1 MKSAGYILPLVCAAL
16 FLTAYRSTVQP
27 SLYANPFME
36 QIEHYPQEKLHVSTD
51 KDSYIA
57 GDTIWLRAHCADAA
71 THRPV
76 AASRYVYV
84 ELRDDRGS
92 LVRRI
97 KLLSRDSV
105 YSGYLPTQSLERF
118 GDYSLTAYTLY
129 MRNQGPDY
137 FFKKPLTIWP
147 YQESRRTQRN
157 TSVRKVSDFD
167 VSFFPEG
174 GYLIDGY
181 DCCVAFKALG
191 DDGGSVEITGV
202 VKNDRDE
209 TVDTLRTLHGGM
221 GCLRFTAHTGERYYA
236 ECTMA
241 GGKTERFELPASNNL
256 ACVLRVLQTERDFTV
271 MVQSGRPLPKGLRLL
286 VHCRGN
292 LCYFREWND
301 DLPSLIFERD
311 KLPGGVLQILL
322 LDKAG
327 NALSERLVFNRGE
340 ELATTDMQVRGS
352 LKQRTKV
359 TLAVTATDPDGGPAA
374 GDFSIAVTDRAAVP
388 AATSG
393 SIYSTLLLTSELR
406 GTIETPDWYFEGRDA
421 ARVAALDA
429 LLLTQGWRRYDVP
442 AAVRGEYATPAYPLE
457 VGQEIAGRINK
468 GGLWNRK
475 KKLDRYEMRMIV
487 PRWHYSLQAPID
499 KEGRFALNGFD
510 FPDSTTFV
518 LRPTVRGRTITDAR
532 ILITPDSFPEY
543 RTLPRLRQPDPTYV
557 AQARRYIEQ
566 RGTADMRNIVID
578 TVVVT
583 AKPWD
588 DDIDE
593 NAPEH
598 RLAAR
603 SWNAEQIK
611 EVSAGT
617 ILDFIEKMPG
627 MQVMGRRVLY
637 RGHKPAFM
645 VDGRLEE
652 TVGMLSEKQDGREVN
667 SLDYD
672 SGKAISAGALRALVA
687 IGNIARN
694 GGSASDLRQAAA
706 DYREKVQ
713 NDEWKRGMQYF
724 DDFDNVPDCLYYPI
738 EQVARIDLID
748 RNQTTY
754 WGTNLKGGII
764 AITMKKGKAL
774 AEAYAAAPSPD
785 VSVVTPLGYQTPAE
799 FYSPTYDTEEKRR
812 TNTPDYRTTLYWNP
826 VVKLDDLGQATVE
839 FYTTDAPADYDISI
853 EGVSRSGKIIRKQQ
867 RFPPAP

>member
-16 FLTAYRSTVQP
+16 FLTAYRSTAQP
-27 SLYANPFME
+27 SLYANPFIE

-129 MRNQGPDY
+129 MRNPGPEY

-191 DDGGSVEITGV
+191 DDGGSVEVAGV
-202 VKNDRDE
+202 LKNDRE
-209 TVDTLRTLHGGM
+209 EVVDTLRTLHGGM
-221 GCLRFTAHTGERYYA
+221 GSLRFTAHTGERYYA

-241 GGKTERFELPASNNL
+241 GGKTERFDLPASNNL

-340 ELATTDMQVRGS
+340 ELATTDMQVQGS

-359 TLAVTATDPDGGPAA
+359 TLSVTATDPDGRPAA
-374 GDFSIAVTDRAAVP
+374 GDFSVAVTDRAAVP
-388 AATSG
+388 SATSG

-406 GTIETPDWYFEGRDA
+406 GTIETPDWYFEGQDA

-442 AAVRGEYATPAYPLE
+442 ELMKKEYVEPQYPLE
-457 VGQEIAGRINK
+457 VGQEITGRISK
-468 GGLWNRK
+468 SGLWNRR
-475 KKLDRYEMRMIV
+475 KKLSRYEMRMIV
-487 PRWHYSLQAPID
+487 PSLHYVTKCAVD
-499 KEGRFALNGFD
+499 DTGAFALNGFD
-510 FPDSTTFV
+510 FPDSTLYV
-518 LRPTVRGRTITDAR
+518 LRPAAAKGLLPEATVKVAR
-532 ILITPDSFPEY
+532 DSFPEVG
-543 RTLPRLRQPDPTYV
+543 TLPRVPAQEQKKPYI
-557 AQARRYIEQ
+557 AQARYYIEQ
-566 RGTADMRNIVID
+566 RGQTDMRNILID
-578 TVVVT
+578 TVYVT
-583 AKPWD
+583 HHKRL
-588 DDIDE
+588 E
-593 NAPEH
+593 STRPEH

-603 SWNAEQIK
+603 TWTAEQIK
-611 EVSAGT
+611 ESGAGT
-617 ILDFIEKMPG
+617 ILDFIARMPG
-627 MQVMGRRVLY
+627 MSVVGRQVSY
-637 RGHKPAFM
+637 RGYRPGFM

-652 TVGMLSEKQDGREVN
+652 TVGEMNPMRAFRSTGMGRNHKTQTRLPPIPDPGGWIDFTGMNYSNTN
-667 SLDYD
+667 SAQQ
-672 SGKAISAGALRALVA
+672 STG
-687 IGNIARN
+687 GNK
-694 GGSASDLRQAAA
+694 RQI
-706 DYREKVQ
+706 
-713 NDEWKRGMQYF
+713 QYI
-724 DDFDNVPDCLYYPI
+724 DDFDNVPDILYYPLEI
-738 EQVARIDLID
+738 VSRIDLIEGG
-748 RNQTTY
+748 NMVL
-754 WGTNLKGGII
+754 WGVSHWKQAGII
-764 AITMKKGKAL
+764 SITTKKGKELDDATRTL
-774 AEAYAAAPSPD
+774 PARD
-785 VSVVTPLGYQTPAE
+785 VEFASPLGYQTPAE
-799 FYSPTYDTEEKRR
+799 FYAPAYATEKARR
-812 TNTPDYRTTLYWNP
+812 SMVPDYRTTLYWNP
-826 VVKLDDLGQATVE
+826 TVKLDDTGQAIVE
-839 FYTTDAPADYDISI
+839 FYTSDAPADYDITI
-853 EGVSRSGKIIRKQQ
+853 EGITQTGKIVRTVKIITE
-867 RFPPAP
+867 

>member
-1 MKSAGYILPLVCAAL
+1 MRSETPELPPPYKDFNGFSA
-16 FLTAYRSTVQP
+16 
-27 SLYANPFME
+27 

-71 THRPV
+71 THRPVAASRYVYV

-129 MRNQGPDY
+129 MRNPGPEY

-181 DCCVAFKALG
+181 ACCVAFKALG

-393 SIYSTLLLTSELR
+393 SIYSTLLLSSELR

-510 FPDSTTFV
+510 FPDSTLFV
-518 LRPTVRGRTITDAR
+518 LRPAAAKGLLPEAYVKVAR
-532 ILITPDSFPEY
+532 DSFPEVG
-543 RTLPRLRQPDPTYV
+543 TLPRVPETDAASPYL
-557 AQARRYIEQ
+557 AQARHYIEQ
-566 RGTADMRNIVID
+566 RGQTDMRNILID
-578 TVVVT
+578 TVYVT
-583 AKPWD
+583 HHKRL
-588 DDIDE
+588 E
-593 NAPEH
+593 STRPEH
-598 RLAAR
+598 RLA
-603 SWNAEQIK
+603 SHTWTAEQIK
-611 EVSAGT
+611 EAGGAT
-617 ILDFIEKMPG
+617 LLDFLAMIPG
-627 MQVMGRRVLY
+627 VNVFDRAVTYKGSIP
-637 RGHKPAFM
+637 KFM
-645 VDGRLEE
+645 VEG
-652 TVGMLSEKQDGREVN
+652 
-667 SLDYD
+667 SLDEPEV
-672 SGKAISAGALRALVA
+672 GVGIGVPVLVRRSQA
-687 IGNIARN
+687 ELLGIQDPNAVFKYTDTYRN
-694 GGSASDLRQAAA
+694 PPIC
-706 DYREKVQ
+706 
-713 NDEWKRGMQYF
+713 F
-724 DDFDNVPDCLYYPI
+724 TYPLDWI
-738 EQVARIDLID
+738 KRIDLIEGPEAAFLGHKD
-748 RNQTTY
+748 CSAIFSLT
-754 WGTNLKGGII
+754 LKSG
-764 AITMKKGKAL
+764 
-774 AEAYAAAPSPD
+774 AELENSVSSAPSIYVAVASPI
-785 VSVVTPLGYQTPAE
+785 GYQTPAE
-799 FYSPTYDTEEKRR
+799 FYAPAYATEKARR
-812 TNTPDYRTTLYWNP
+812 SMAPDYRTTLYWNP
-826 VVKLDDLGQATVE
+826 TVKLDDTGQAIVE
-839 FYTTDAPADYDISI
+839 FYTSDAPADYDISI
-853 EGVSRSGKIIRKQQ
+853 EGVTQTGKIVQ
-867 RFPPAP
+867 RRQRLLPE

>member
-1 MKSAGYILPLVCAAL
+1 MRSETPELPPPCKDFNGFSA
-16 FLTAYRSTVQP
+16 
-27 SLYANPFME
+27 
-36 QIEHYPQEKLHVSTD
+36 QIERYPQEKLHLHTD

-129 MRNQGPDY
+129 MRNPGPEY

-147 YQESRRTQRN
+147 YRESRRTQRN

-191 DDGGSVEITGV
+191 DDGGSVEVTGV
-202 VKNDRDE
+202 LKNDRE
-209 TVDTLRTLHGGM
+209 EVVDTLRTLHGGM

-241 GGKTERFELPASNNL
+241 GGKTERFDLPASNNL
-256 ACVLRVLQTERDFTV
+256 ACVLRVLHTERDFTV

-301 DLPSLIFERD
+301 DLPSLIFKRD

-359 TLAVTATDPDGGPAA
+359 TLAVSATDPDGGPAA

-388 AATSG
+388 SAMSG

-442 AAVRGEYATPAYPLE
+442 ELMKKEYVEPQYPLE

-468 GGLWNRK
+468 GGLWNRR

-487 PRWHYSLQAPID
+487 PRWHYSSQAPID

-510 FPDSTTFV
+510 FPDSTLFV
-518 LRPTVRGRTITDAR
+518 LRPAAAKGLLPEAYVKVAR
-532 ILITPDSFPEY
+532 DSFPEVG
-543 RTLPRLRQPDPTYV
+543 TLPRVPEADAANPYL
-557 AQARRYIEQ
+557 AQARHYIEQ
-566 RGTADMRNIVID
+566 RGQTDMRNILID

-583 AKPWD
+583 HRIRQEMKS
-588 DDIDE
+588 
-593 NAPEH
+593 PEQ
-598 RLAAR
+598 RLAAHT
-603 SWNAEQIK
+603 WDMQQIK
-611 EVSAGT
+611 EMGAYSIMEFVQR
-617 ILDFIEKMPG
+617 MPG
-627 MQVMGRRVLY
+627 MNFIG
-637 RGHKPAFM
+637 
-645 VDGRLEE
+645 GRLSYHGAN
-652 TVGMLSEKQDGREVN
+652 VSFMIDGV
-667 SLDYD
+667 LDNTTTPH
-672 SGKAISAGALRALVA
+672 SADADFQAGSTIGQLIVTGTKKKSMTEIALER
-687 IGNIARN
+687 
-694 GGSASDLRQAAA
+694 GGLEPDKNLTMPICTTWPM
-706 DYREKVQ
+706 
-713 NDEWKRGMQYF
+713 EW
-724 DDFDNVPDCLYYPI
+724 VS
-738 EQVARIDLID
+738 RIDLIAGGNMFLWGVFD
-748 RNQTTY
+748 GAIVSITTKT
-754 WGTNLKGGII
+754 GDELDQ
-764 AITMKKGKAL
+764 AL
-774 AEAYAAAPSPD
+774 AVAPAID
-785 VSVVTPLGYQTPAE
+785 VSIASPLGYQTPAE
-799 FYSPTYDTEEKRR
+799 FYAPAYATEKARR
-812 TNTPDYRTTLYWNP
+812 SMVPDYRTTLYWNP
-826 VVKLDDLGQATVE
+826 SVEFDETGRATVE
-839 FYTTDAPADYDISI
+839 FYTSDAPADYDISI
-853 EGVSRSGKIIRKQQ
+853 EGVTQNGKIIQLKKFGLTADSR
-867 RFPPAP
+867 

>member
-27 SLYANPFME
+27 SLYANPVME

-71 THRPV
+71 THRPVAASRYVYV

-181 DCCVAFKALG
+181 ACCVAFKALG

-510 FPDSTTFV
+510 FPDSTLFV
-518 LRPTVRGRTITDAR
+518 LRPAAAKGLLPEAYVKVAR
-532 ILITPDSFPEY
+532 DSFPEVG
-543 RTLPRLRQPDPTYV
+543 TLPRVPETDAASPYL
-557 AQARRYIEQ
+557 AQARHYIEQ
-566 RGTADMRNIVID
+566 RGQTDMRNILID
-578 TVVVT
+578 TVYVT
-583 AKPWD
+583 HHKRL
-588 DDIDE
+588 E
-593 NAPEH
+593 STRPEH
-598 RLAAR
+598 RLA
-603 SWNAEQIK
+603 SHTWTAEQIK
-611 EVSAGT
+611 EAGGAT
-617 ILDFIEKMPG
+617 LLDFLAMIPG
-627 MQVMGRRVLY
+627 VNVFDRAVTYKGSIP
-637 RGHKPAFM
+637 KFM
-645 VDGRLEE
+645 VEG
-652 TVGMLSEKQDGREVN
+652 
-667 SLDYD
+667 SLDEPEV
-672 SGKAISAGALRALVA
+672 GVGIGVPVLVRRSQA
-687 IGNIARN
+687 ELLGIQDPNAVFKYTDTYRN
-694 GGSASDLRQAAA
+694 PPIC
-706 DYREKVQ
+706 
-713 NDEWKRGMQYF
+713 F
-724 DDFDNVPDCLYYPI
+724 TYPLDWI
-738 EQVARIDLID
+738 KRIDLIEGPEAAFLGHKD
-748 RNQTTY
+748 CSAIFSLT
-754 WGTNLKGGII
+754 LKSG
-764 AITMKKGKAL
+764 
-774 AEAYAAAPSPD
+774 AELENSVSSAPSIYVAVASPI
-785 VSVVTPLGYQTPAE
+785 GYQTPAE
-799 FYSPTYDTEEKRR
+799 FYAPAYATEKARR
-812 TNTPDYRTTLYWNP
+812 SMAPDYRTTLYWNP
-826 VVKLDDLGQATVE
+826 TVKLDDTGQAIVE
-839 FYTTDAPADYDISI
+839 FYTSDAPADYDISI
-853 EGVSRSGKIIRKQQ
+853 EGVTQTGKIVQ
-867 RFPPAP
+867 RRQRLLPE

>member
-16 FLTAYRSTVQP
+16 FLTAYRSTAQP
-27 SLYANPFME
+27 SLYANPFIE

-147 YQESRRTQRN
+147 YQEDRKTKRN

-191 DDGGSVEITGV
+191 DDGGSVEVTGV
-202 VKNDRDE
+202 LKNDRE
-209 TVDTLRTLHGGM
+209 EVVDTLRTLHGGM

-241 GGKTERFELPASNNL
+241 GGKTERFDLPASRNT
-256 ACVLRVLQTERDFTV
+256 ACVLKILQTEENFTV
-271 MVQSGRPLPKGLRLL
+271 LPISGRPLPKGLKLL

-292 LCYFREWND
+292 ICYHKPWNYD
-301 DLPSLIFERD
+301 YASLIFRRSD
-311 KLPGGVLQILL
+311 LPGGILQILL

-442 AAVRGEYATPAYPLE
+442 ELMKKEYVEPQYPLE

-468 GGLWNRK
+468 GGLWNRR

-487 PRWHYSLQAPID
+487 PRWHYSSQAPID

-510 FPDSTTFV
+510 FPDSTLFV
-518 LRPTVRGRTITDAR
+518 LRPAAAKGLLPEAYVKVAR
-532 ILITPDSFPEY
+532 DSFPEVG
-543 RTLPRLRQPDPTYV
+543 TLPRVPEADAANPYL
-557 AQARRYIEQ
+557 AQARHYIEQ
-566 RGTADMRNIVID
+566 RGQTDMRNILID

-583 AKPWD
+583 HRIRQEMKS
-588 DDIDE
+588 
-593 NAPEH
+593 PEQ
-598 RLAAR
+598 RLAAHT
-603 SWNAEQIK
+603 WDMQQIK
-611 EVSAGT
+611 EMGAYSIMEFVQR
-617 ILDFIEKMPG
+617 MPG
-627 MQVMGRRVLY
+627 MNFIG
-637 RGHKPAFM
+637 
-645 VDGRLEE
+645 GRLSYHGAN
-652 TVGMLSEKQDGREVN
+652 VSFMIDGV
-667 SLDYD
+667 LDNTTTPH
-672 SGKAISAGALRALVA
+672 SADADFQAGSTIGQLIVTGTKKKSMTEIALER
-687 IGNIARN
+687 
-694 GGSASDLRQAAA
+694 GGLEPDKNLTMPICTTWPM
-706 DYREKVQ
+706 
-713 NDEWKRGMQYF
+713 EW
-724 DDFDNVPDCLYYPI
+724 VS
-738 EQVARIDLID
+738 RIDLIAGGNMFLWGVFD
-748 RNQTTY
+748 GAIVSITTKT
-754 WGTNLKGGII
+754 GDELDQ
-764 AITMKKGKAL
+764 AL
-774 AEAYAAAPSPD
+774 AVAPAID
-785 VSVVTPLGYQTPAE
+785 VSIASPLGYQTPAE
-799 FYSPTYDTEEKRR
+799 FYAPAYATEKARR
-812 TNTPDYRTTLYWNP
+812 SMVPDYRTTLYWNP
-826 VVKLDDLGQATVE
+826 SVEFDETGRATVE
-839 FYTTDAPADYDISI
+839 FYTSDAPADYDISI
-853 EGVSRSGKIIRKQQ
+853 EGVTQNGKIIQLKKFGLTADSR
-867 RFPPAP
+867 

>member
-16 FLTAYRSTVQP
+16 FLTAYRSTAQP
-27 SLYANPFME
+27 SLYANPFIE

-76 AASRYVYV
+76 AASHYVYV

-191 DDGGSVEITGV
+191 DDGGSVEVAGV
-202 VKNDRDE
+202 VKNDRE
-209 TVDTLRTLHGGM
+209 EVVDTLRTLHGGM

-241 GGKTERFELPASNNL
+241 GGKTERFDLPASNNL

-301 DLPSLIFERD
+301 DLPSLIFKRD

-340 ELATTDMQVRGS
+340 ELATTDVQIGGT
-352 LKQRTKV
+352 LEQRTKV
-359 TLAVTATDPDGGPAA
+359 TLSVAATDPDGGPAA
-374 GDFSIAVTDRAAVP
+374 GDFSVAVTDRAAVP
-388 AATSG
+388 SATSG
-393 SIYSTLLLTSELR
+393 SIYSTLLLSSELR

-442 AAVRGEYATPAYPLE
+442 ELMKKEYVEPQYPLE
-457 VGQEIAGRINK
+457 VGQEITGRISK
-468 GGLWNRK
+468 SGLWNRK
-475 KKLDRYEMRMIV
+475 KKLSRYEMRMIV
-487 PRWHYSLQAPID
+487 PSLHYVTKCAVD
-499 KEGRFALNGFD
+499 DTGAFALNGFD
-510 FPDSTTFV
+510 FPDSTLYV
-518 LRPTVRGRTITDAR
+518 LRPAAVRGSMPEATVKVAR
-532 ILITPDSFPEY
+532 DSFPEVG
-543 RTLPRLRQPDPTYV
+543 TLPRVPAQEQKKPYI
-557 AQARRYIEQ
+557 AQARYYIEQ
-566 RGTADMRNIVID
+566 RGQTDMRNILID
-578 TVVVT
+578 TVYVT
-583 AKPWD
+583 HHKRL
-588 DDIDE
+588 E
-593 NAPEH
+593 STRPEH

-603 SWNAEQIK
+603 TWTAEQIK
-611 EVSAGT
+611 ESGAGT
-617 ILDFIEKMPG
+617 ILDFIARMPG
-627 MQVMGRRVLY
+627 MSVVGRQVSY
-637 RGHKPAFM
+637 RGYRPGFM

-652 TVGMLSEKQDGREVN
+652 TVGEMNPVRAFRSTGMGRNHKTQTRLPPIPDPGGWIDFTGMNYSNTN
-667 SLDYD
+667 SAQQ
-672 SGKAISAGALRALVA
+672 STG
-687 IGNIARN
+687 GNK
-694 GGSASDLRQAAA
+694 RQI
-706 DYREKVQ
+706 
-713 NDEWKRGMQYF
+713 QYI
-724 DDFDNVPDCLYYPI
+724 DDFDNVPDILYYPLEI
-738 EQVARIDLID
+738 VSRIDLIEGG
-748 RNQTTY
+748 NMVL
-754 WGTNLKGGII
+754 WGVSHWKQAGII
-764 AITMKKGKAL
+764 SITTKKGKELDDATRTL
-774 AEAYAAAPSPD
+774 PARD
-785 VSVVTPLGYQTPAE
+785 VEFVSPLGYQTPAE
-799 FYSPTYDTEEKRR
+799 FYAPAYATEKARR
-812 TNTPDYRTTLYWNP
+812 SMVPDYRTTLYWNP
-826 VVKLDDLGQATVE
+826 TVKLDDTGQATVE
-839 FYTTDAPADYDISI
+839 FYTSDAPADYDITI
-853 EGVSRSGKIIRKQQ
+853 EGITQTGKIVRTVKIITE
-867 RFPPAP
+867 

>member
-16 FLTAYRSTVQP
+16 FLTAYRSTAQP
-27 SLYANPFME
+27 SLYANPFIE

-71 THRPV
+71 THRPI

-129 MRNQGPDY
+129 MRNPGPEY
-137 FFKKPLTIWP
+137 FFKKPLTIRP
-147 YQESRRTQRN
+147 YRESRRTQRN

-191 DDGGSVEITGV
+191 DDGGSVEVAGV
-202 VKNDRDE
+202 VKNDRE
-209 TVDTLRTLHGGM
+209 EVLDTLRTLHGGM
-221 GCLRFTAHTGERYYA
+221 GCLRFTPHTGERYYA

-241 GGKTERFELPASNNL
+241 GGKTERFDLPASNNL

-301 DLPSLIFERD
+301 DLPSLIFRRSD
-311 KLPGGVLQILL
+311 LPGGILQILL

-340 ELATTDMQVRGS
+340 ELATTDVQIGGT
-352 LKQRTKV
+352 LEQRTKV

-388 AATSG
+388 SATSG

-442 AAVRGEYATPAYPLE
+442 ELMKKEYVEPQYPLE
-457 VGQEIAGRINK
+457 VGQEITGRISK
-468 GGLWNRK
+468 SGLWNRK
-475 KKLDRYEMRMIV
+475 KKLSRYEMRMIV
-487 PRWHYSLQAPID
+487 PSLHYVTKCAVD
-499 KEGRFALNGFD
+499 DTGAFALNGFD
-510 FPDSTTFV
+510 FPDSTLYV
-518 LRPTVRGRTITDAR
+518 LRPAAVRGSMPEATVKVAR
-532 ILITPDSFPEY
+532 DSFPEVG
-543 RTLPRLRQPDPTYV
+543 TLPRVPAQEQKKPYI
-557 AQARRYIEQ
+557 AQARYYIEQ
-566 RGTADMRNIVID
+566 RGQTDMRNILID
-578 TVVVT
+578 TVYVT
-583 AKPWD
+583 HHKRL
-588 DDIDE
+588 E
-593 NAPEH
+593 STRPEH

-603 SWNAEQIK
+603 TWTAEQIK
-611 EVSAGT
+611 ESGAGT
-617 ILDFIEKMPG
+617 ILDFIARMPG
-627 MQVMGRRVLY
+627 MSVVGRQVSY
-637 RGHKPAFM
+637 RGYRPGFM

-652 TVGMLSEKQDGREVN
+652 TVGEMNPVRAFRSTGMGRNHKTQTRLPPIPDPGGWIDFTGMNYSNTN
-667 SLDYD
+667 SAQQ
-672 SGKAISAGALRALVA
+672 STG
-687 IGNIARN
+687 GNK
-694 GGSASDLRQAAA
+694 RQI
-706 DYREKVQ
+706 
-713 NDEWKRGMQYF
+713 QYI
-724 DDFDNVPDCLYYPI
+724 DDFDNVPDILYYPLEI
-738 EQVARIDLID
+738 VSRIDLIEGG
-748 RNQTTY
+748 NMVL
-754 WGTNLKGGII
+754 WGVSHWKQAGII
-764 AITMKKGKAL
+764 SITTKKGKELDDATRTL
-774 AEAYAAAPSPD
+774 PARD
-785 VSVVTPLGYQTPAE
+785 VEFVSPLGYQTPAE
-799 FYSPTYDTEEKRR
+799 FYAPAYATEKARR
-812 TNTPDYRTTLYWNP
+812 SMVPDYRTTLYWNP
-826 VVKLDDLGQATVE
+826 TVKLDDTGQATVE
-839 FYTTDAPADYDISI
+839 FYTSDAPADYDITI
-853 EGVSRSGKIIRKQQ
+853 EGITQTGKIVRTVKIITE
-867 RFPPAP
+867 

>member
-1 MKSAGYILPLVCAAL
+1 MRSETPELPPPCKDFNGFSA
-16 FLTAYRSTVQP
+16 
-27 SLYANPFME
+27 
-36 QIEHYPQEKLHVSTD
+36 QIERYPQEKLHLHTD

-71 THRPV
+71 THRPI

-191 DDGGSVEITGV
+191 DDGGSVEVAGV
-202 VKNDRDE
+202 VKNGRDE

-221 GCLRFTAHTGERYYA
+221 GCLRFTPHTGERYYA

-241 GGKTERFELPASNNL
+241 GGKTERFDLPASRNT
-256 ACVLRVLQTERDFTV
+256 ACVLKILQTEENFTV
-271 MVQSGRPLPKGLRLL
+271 LPISGRPLPKGLKLL

-292 LCYFREWND
+292 ICYHKPWNYD
-301 DLPSLIFERD
+301 YASLIFRRSD
-311 KLPGGVLQILL
+311 LPGGILQILL

-340 ELATTDMQVRGS
+340 ELATTDVQIGGT
-352 LKQRTKV
+352 LEQRTKV

-388 AATSG
+388 SATSG

-442 AAVRGEYATPAYPLE
+442 ELMKKEYVEPQYPLE
-457 VGQEIAGRINK
+457 VGQEITGRISK
-468 GGLWNRK
+468 SGLWNRK
-475 KKLDRYEMRMIV
+475 KKLSRYEMRMIV
-487 PRWHYSLQAPID
+487 PSLHYVTKCAVD
-499 KEGRFALNGFD
+499 DTGAFALNGFD
-510 FPDSTTFV
+510 FPDSTLYV
-518 LRPTVRGRTITDAR
+518 LRPAAVRGSMPEATVKVAR
-532 ILITPDSFPEY
+532 DSFPEVG
-543 RTLPRLRQPDPTYV
+543 TLPRVPAQEQKKPYI
-557 AQARRYIEQ
+557 AQARYYIEQ
-566 RGTADMRNIVID
+566 RGQTDMRNILID
-578 TVVVT
+578 TVYVT
-583 AKPWD
+583 HHKRL
-588 DDIDE
+588 E
-593 NAPEH
+593 STRPEH

-603 SWNAEQIK
+603 TWTAEQIK
-611 EVSAGT
+611 ESGAGT
-617 ILDFIEKMPG
+617 ILDFIARMPG
-627 MQVMGRRVLY
+627 MSVVGRQVSY
-637 RGHKPAFM
+637 RGYRPGFM

-652 TVGMLSEKQDGREVN
+652 TVGEMNPVRAFRSTGMGRNHKTQTRLPPIPDPGGWIDFTGMNYSNTN
-667 SLDYD
+667 SAQQ
-672 SGKAISAGALRALVA
+672 STG
-687 IGNIARN
+687 GNK
-694 GGSASDLRQAAA
+694 RQI
-706 DYREKVQ
+706 
-713 NDEWKRGMQYF
+713 QYI
-724 DDFDNVPDCLYYPI
+724 DDFDNVPDILYYPLEI
-738 EQVARIDLID
+738 VSRIDLIEGG
-748 RNQTTY
+748 NMVL
-754 WGTNLKGGII
+754 WGVSHWKQAGII
-764 AITMKKGKAL
+764 SITTKKGKELDDATRTL
-774 AEAYAAAPSPD
+774 PARD
-785 VSVVTPLGYQTPAE
+785 VEFVSPLGYQTPAE
-799 FYSPTYDTEEKRR
+799 FYAPAYATEKARR
-812 TNTPDYRTTLYWNP
+812 SMVPDYRTTLYWNP
-826 VVKLDDLGQATVE
+826 TVKLDDTGQATVE
-839 FYTTDAPADYDISI
+839 FYTSDAPADYDITI
-853 EGVSRSGKIIRKQQ
+853 EGITQTGKIVRTVKIITE
-867 RFPPAP
+867 

>member
-1 MKSAGYILPLVCAAL
+1 MRSETPELPPPCKDFNGFSA
-16 FLTAYRSTVQP
+16 
-27 SLYANPFME
+27 
-36 QIEHYPQEKLHVSTD
+36 QIERYPQEKLHLHTD

-147 YQESRRTQRN
+147 YQEDRKTKRN

-191 DDGGSVEITGV
+191 DDGGSVEVTGV

-221 GCLRFTAHTGERYYA
+221 GCLRFTPHTGERYYA

-241 GGKTERFELPASNNL
+241 GGKTERFELPASRNT
-256 ACVLRVLQTERDFTV
+256 ACVLKILQTEENFTV
-271 MVQSGRPLPKGLRLL
+271 LPISGRPLPKGLKLL

-292 LCYFREWND
+292 ICYHKPWNYD
-301 DLPSLIFERD
+301 YASLIFRRSD
-311 KLPGGVLQILL
+311 LPGGILQILL

-340 ELATTDMQVRGS
+340 ELATTDVQVRGS

-442 AAVRGEYATPAYPLE
+442 ELMKKEYVEPQYPLE
-457 VGQEIAGRINK
+457 VGQEITGRISK
-468 GGLWNRK
+468 SGLWNRK
-475 KKLDRYEMRMIV
+475 KKLSRYEMRMIV
-487 PRWHYSLQAPID
+487 PSLHYVTKCAVD
-499 KEGRFALNGFD
+499 DTGAFALNGFD
-510 FPDSTTFV
+510 FPDSTLFV
-518 LRPTVRGRTITDAR
+518 LRPAAAKGLLPEATVKVAR
-532 ILITPDSFPEY
+532 DSFPEVG
-543 RTLPRLRQPDPTYV
+543 TLPRVPETDAANPYL
-557 AQARRYIEQ
+557 AQARHYIEQ
-566 RGTADMRNIVID
+566 RGQTDMRNILID
-578 TVVVT
+578 TVYVT
-583 AKPWD
+583 HHKRL
-588 DDIDE
+588 E
-593 NAPEH
+593 STRPEH
-598 RLAAR
+598 RLAAHT
-603 SWNAEQIK
+603 WDMQQIK
-611 EVSAGT
+611 EMGAYSIMEFVQR
-617 ILDFIEKMPG
+617 MPG
-627 MQVMGRRVLY
+627 MNFIG
-637 RGHKPAFM
+637 
-645 VDGRLEE
+645 GRLSYHGAN
-652 TVGMLSEKQDGREVN
+652 VSFMIDGV
-667 SLDYD
+667 LDNTTTPHSAD
-672 SGKAISAGALRALVA
+672 ADFQAGSTIGQLIVTGTKKKSMTEIALERGGLEPDKNLTMPICTTWPMEWIS
-687 IGNIARN
+687 
-694 GGSASDLRQAAA
+694 
-706 DYREKVQ
+706 
-713 NDEWKRGMQYF
+713 
-724 DDFDNVPDCLYYPI
+724 
-738 EQVARIDLID
+738 RIDLIAGGNMFLWGVFD
-748 RNQTTY
+748 GAIVSITTKT
-754 WGTNLKGGII
+754 GDELDQ
-764 AITMKKGKAL
+764 AL
-774 AEAYAAAPSPD
+774 AVAPAID
-785 VSVVTPLGYQTPAE
+785 VSIASPLGYQTPAE
-799 FYSPTYDTEEKRR
+799 FYAPAYATEKARR
-812 TNTPDYRTTLYWNP
+812 SMVPDYRTTLYWNP
-826 VVKLDDLGQATVE
+826 SVEFDETGRATVE
-839 FYTTDAPADYDISI
+839 FYTSDAPADYDITI
-853 EGVSRSGKIIRKQQ
+853 EGITQTGKIVCR
-867 RFPPAP
+867 RSTVTAD

>member
-1 MKSAGYILPLVCAAL
+1 MRSETPELPPPYKDFNGFSA
-16 FLTAYRSTVQP
+16 
-27 SLYANPFME
+27 

-202 VKNDRDE
+202 VKNDRE
-209 TVDTLRTLHGGM
+209 EVVDTLRTLHGGM

-393 SIYSTLLLTSELR
+393 SIYSTLLLSSELR

-510 FPDSTTFV
+510 FPDSTLYV
-518 LRPTVRGRTITDAR
+518 LRPAAAKGLLPEATVKVAR
-532 ILITPDSFPEY
+532 DSFPEVG
-543 RTLPRLRQPDPTYV
+543 TLPRVPETDAANPYL
-557 AQARRYIEQ
+557 AQARHYIEQ
-566 RGTADMRNIVID
+566 RGQTDMRNILID
-578 TVVVT
+578 TVYVT
-583 AKPWD
+583 HHKRL
-588 DDIDE
+588 E
-593 NAPEH
+593 STRPEH
-598 RLAAR
+598 RLA
-603 SWNAEQIK
+603 SHTWTAEQIK
-611 EVSAGT
+611 EAGGAT
-617 ILDFIEKMPG
+617 LLDFLAMIPG
-627 MQVMGRRVLY
+627 VNVFDRAVTYKGSIP
-637 RGHKPAFM
+637 KFM
-645 VDGRLEE
+645 VEG
-652 TVGMLSEKQDGREVN
+652 
-667 SLDYD
+667 SLDEPEV
-672 SGKAISAGALRALVA
+672 GVGIGVPVLVRRSQA
-687 IGNIARN
+687 ELLGIQDPNAVFKYTDTYRN
-694 GGSASDLRQAAA
+694 PPIC
-706 DYREKVQ
+706 
-713 NDEWKRGMQYF
+713 F
-724 DDFDNVPDCLYYPI
+724 TYPLDWI
-738 EQVARIDLID
+738 KRIDLIEGPEAAFLGHKD
-748 RNQTTY
+748 CSAIFSLT
-754 WGTNLKGGII
+754 LKSG
-764 AITMKKGKAL
+764 
-774 AEAYAAAPSPD
+774 AELENSVSSAPSIYVAVASPI
-785 VSVVTPLGYQTPAE
+785 GYQTPAE
-799 FYSPTYDTEEKRR
+799 FYAPAYATEKARR
-812 TNTPDYRTTLYWNP
+812 SMAPDYRTTLYWNP
-826 VVKLDDLGQATVE
+826 TVKLDDTGQATVE
-839 FYTTDAPADYDISI
+839 FYTSDAPADYDITI
-853 EGVSRSGKIIRKQQ
+853 EGITQTGKIVRTVKIITE
-867 RFPPAP
+867 

>member
-1 MKSAGYILPLVCAAL
+1 MCSVNSELPPPYTHSEN
-16 FLTAYRSTVQP
+16 FSHSS
-27 SLYANPFME
+27 SLYANPFIE

-71 THRPV
+71 THRPI

-129 MRNQGPDY
+129 MRNPGPEY
-137 FFKKPLTIWP
+137 FFKKPLTIRP
-147 YQESRRTQRN
+147 YRESRRTQRN

-209 TVDTLRTLHGGM
+209 VLDTLRTLHGGM

-241 GGKTERFELPASNNL
+241 GGKTERFDLPASNNL

-340 ELATTDMQVRGS
+340 ELATTDVQIGGT
-352 LKQRTKV
+352 LEQRTKV

-388 AATSG
+388 SATSG
-393 SIYSTLLLTSELR
+393 SIYSTLLLSSELR

-421 ARVAALDA
+421 ARVTALDA

-442 AAVRGEYATPAYPLE
+442 ELMKKEYVEPQYPLE
-457 VGQEIAGRINK
+457 VGQEITGRISK
-468 GGLWNRK
+468 SGLWNRK
-475 KKLDRYEMRMIV
+475 KKLSRYEMRMIV
-487 PRWHYSLQAPID
+487 PSLHYVTKCAVD
-499 KEGRFALNGFD
+499 DTGAFALNGFD
-510 FPDSTTFV
+510 FPDSTLYV
-518 LRPTVRGRTITDAR
+518 LRPAAVRG
-532 ILITPDSFPEY
+532 SM
-543 RTLPRLRQPDPTYV
+543 
-557 AQARRYIEQ
+557 
-566 RGTADMRNIVID
+566 TAM
-578 TVVVT
+578 
-583 AKPWD
+583 
-588 DDIDE
+588 
-593 NAPEH
+593 
-598 RLAAR
+598 
-603 SWNAEQIK
+603 
-611 EVSAGT
+611 
-617 ILDFIEKMPG
+617 
-627 MQVMGRRVLY
+627 
-637 RGHKPAFM
+637 
-645 VDGRLEE
+645 
-652 TVGMLSEKQDGREVN
+652 
-667 SLDYD
+667 
-672 SGKAISAGALRALVA
+672 
-687 IGNIARN
+687 
-694 GGSASDLRQAAA
+694 
-706 DYREKVQ
+706 
-713 NDEWKRGMQYF
+713 
-724 DDFDNVPDCLYYPI
+724 
-738 EQVARIDLID
+738 
-748 RNQTTY
+748 
-754 WGTNLKGGII
+754 
-764 AITMKKGKAL
+764 
-774 AEAYAAAPSPD
+774 
-785 VSVVTPLGYQTPAE
+785 
-799 FYSPTYDTEEKRR
+799 
-812 TNTPDYRTTLYWNP
+812 
-826 VVKLDDLGQATVE
+826 
-839 FYTTDAPADYDISI
+839 
-853 EGVSRSGKIIRKQQ
+853 
-867 RFPPAP
+867 

>member
-1 MKSAGYILPLVCAAL
+1 MRSETPELPPPCKDFNGFSA
-16 FLTAYRSTVQP
+16 
-27 SLYANPFME
+27 
-36 QIEHYPQEKLHVSTD
+36 QIERYPQEKLHLHTD

-191 DDGGSVEITGV
+191 DDGGSVEVTGV
-202 VKNDRDE
+202 VKNDRE
-209 TVDTLRTLHGGM
+209 EVVDTLRTLHGGM

-241 GGKTERFELPASNNL
+241 GGKTERFDLPASNNL

-359 TLAVTATDPDGGPAA
+359 TLSVAATDPDGRPAA

-487 PRWHYSLQAPID
+487 PRWHYSSQAPID

-510 FPDSTTFV
+510 FPDSTLYV
-518 LRPTVRGRTITDAR
+518 LRPAAAKGLLPEATVKVAR
-532 ILITPDSFPEY
+532 DSFPEVG
-543 RTLPRLRQPDPTYV
+543 TLPRVPETDAASPYL
-557 AQARRYIEQ
+557 AQARHYIEQ
-566 RGTADMRNIVID
+566 RGQTDMRNILID
-578 TVVVT
+578 TVYVT
-583 AKPWD
+583 HHKRL
-588 DDIDE
+588 E
-593 NAPEH
+593 STRPEH
-598 RLAAR
+598 RLA
-603 SWNAEQIK
+603 SHTWTAEQIK
-611 EVSAGT
+611 EAGGAT
-617 ILDFIEKMPG
+617 LLDFLAMIPG
-627 MQVMGRRVLY
+627 VNVFDRAVTYKGSIP
-637 RGHKPAFM
+637 KFM
-645 VDGRLEE
+645 VEG
-652 TVGMLSEKQDGREVN
+652 
-667 SLDYD
+667 SLDEPEV
-672 SGKAISAGALRALVA
+672 GVGIGVPVLVRRSQA
-687 IGNIARN
+687 ELLGIQDPNAVFKYTDTYRN
-694 GGSASDLRQAAA
+694 PPIC
-706 DYREKVQ
+706 
-713 NDEWKRGMQYF
+713 F
-724 DDFDNVPDCLYYPI
+724 TYPLDWI
-738 EQVARIDLID
+738 KRIDLIEGPEAAFLGHKD
-748 RNQTTY
+748 CSAIFSLT
-754 WGTNLKGGII
+754 LKSG
-764 AITMKKGKAL
+764 
-774 AEAYAAAPSPD
+774 AELENSVSSAPSIYVAVASPI
-785 VSVVTPLGYQTPAE
+785 GYQTPAE
-799 FYSPTYDTEEKRR
+799 FYAPAYATEKARR
-812 TNTPDYRTTLYWNP
+812 SMAPDYRTTLYWNP
-826 VVKLDDLGQATVE
+826 SVEFDETGRATVE
-839 FYTTDAPADYDISI
+839 FYTSDAPADYDITI
-853 EGVSRSGKIIRKQQ
+853 EGITQTGKIVCR
-867 RFPPAP
+867 RSTVTAD

>member
-1 MKSAGYILPLVCAAL
+1 MRSETPELPPPCKDFNGFSA
-16 FLTAYRSTVQP
+16 
-27 SLYANPFME
+27 
-36 QIEHYPQEKLHVSTD
+36 QIERYPQEKLHLHTD

-71 THRPV
+71 THRPI

-129 MRNQGPDY
+129 MRNPGPEY

-209 TVDTLRTLHGGM
+209 VVDTLRTLHGGM

-241 GGKTERFELPASNNL
+241 GGKTERFDLPASNNL

-340 ELATTDMQVRGS
+340 ELATTDVQIGGT
-352 LKQRTKV
+352 LEQRTKV

-388 AATSG
+388 SATSG

-442 AAVRGEYATPAYPLE
+442 ELMKKEYVEPQYPLE
-457 VGQEIAGRINK
+457 VGQEITGRISK
-468 GGLWNRK
+468 SGLWNRK
-475 KKLDRYEMRMIV
+475 KKLSRYEMRMIV
-487 PRWHYSLQAPID
+487 PSLHYVTKCAVD
-499 KEGRFALNGFD
+499 DTGAFALNGFD
-510 FPDSTTFV
+510 FPDSTLYV
-518 LRPTVRGRTITDAR
+518 LRPAAVRGSMPEATVKVAR
-532 ILITPDSFPEY
+532 DSFPEVG
-543 RTLPRLRQPDPTYV
+543 TLPRVPAQEQKKPYI
-557 AQARRYIEQ
+557 AQARHYIEQ
-566 RGTADMRNIVID
+566 RGQTDMRNILID

-583 AKPWD
+583 HRIRQEMKS
-588 DDIDE
+588 
-593 NAPEH
+593 PEQ
-598 RLAAR
+598 RLASN
-603 SWNAEQIK
+603 SWTAEQIK
-611 EVSAGT
+611 ESGAGT
-617 ILDFIEKMPG
+617 ILECLARMPG
-627 MQVMGRRVLY
+627 IKVSDYSISYRGTGALFVVDGQLEEPVDMQASASGFPLTGMVRSSRNVSRGAASGLGGIARPDGLGGFTQFTLAQQVMCLSY
-637 RGHKPAFM
+637 PLEM
-645 VDGRLEE
+645 V
-652 TVGMLSEKQDGREVN
+652 S
-667 SLDYD
+667 
-672 SGKAISAGALRALVA
+672 
-687 IGNIARN
+687 
-694 GGSASDLRQAAA
+694 
-706 DYREKVQ
+706 
-713 NDEWKRGMQYF
+713 
-724 DDFDNVPDCLYYPI
+724 
-738 EQVARIDLID
+738 RIDLID
-748 RNQTTY
+748 SHDSALY
-754 WGTNLKGGII
+754 IPWAKG
-764 AITMKKGKAL
+764 AVVSITLKKGKEWEDAVAL
-774 AEAYAAAPSPD
+774 MPSVD
-785 VSVVTPLGYQTPAE
+785 VAIASPLGYQTPAE
-799 FYSPTYDTEEKRR
+799 FYAPAYATEKARR
-812 TNTPDYRTTLYWNP
+812 SMVPDYRTTLYWNP
-826 VVKLDDLGQATVE
+826 SVEFDETGRATVE
-839 FYTTDAPADYDISI
+839 FYTSDAPADYDITI
-853 EGVSRSGKIIRKQQ
+853 EGITQTGKIVCR
-867 RFPPAP
+867 RSTVTAD

>member
-1 MKSAGYILPLVCAAL
+1 MCSVNSELPPPYTHSEN
-16 FLTAYRSTVQP
+16 FSHSS
-27 SLYANPFME
+27 SLYANPFIE

-129 MRNQGPDY
+129 MRNPGPEY
-137 FFKKPLTIWP
+137 FFKKPLTIRP
-147 YQESRRTQRN
+147 YRESRRTQRN

-191 DDGGSVEITGV
+191 DDGGSVEVAGV

-241 GGKTERFELPASNNL
+241 GGKTERFDLPASRNT
-256 ACVLRVLQTERDFTV
+256 ACVLKILQTEENFTV
-271 MVQSGRPLPKGLRLL
+271 LPISGRPLPKGLKLL

-292 LCYFREWND
+292 ICYHKPWNYD
-301 DLPSLIFERD
+301 YASLIFRRSD
-311 KLPGGVLQILL
+311 LPGGILQILL

-340 ELATTDMQVRGS
+340 ELATTDVQIGGT
-352 LKQRTKV
+352 LEQRTKV

-393 SIYSTLLLTSELR
+393 SIYSTLLLSSELR

-468 GGLWNRK
+468 GGLWNRR

-487 PRWHYSLQAPID
+487 PRWHYSSQAPID

-510 FPDSTTFV
+510 FPDSTLYV
-518 LRPTVRGRTITDAR
+518 LRPAAAKGLLPEATVKVAR
-532 ILITPDSFPEY
+532 DSFPEVG
-543 RTLPRLRQPDPTYV
+543 TLPRVPAQEQTKPYI
-557 AQARRYIEQ
+557 AQARHYIEQ
-566 RGTADMRNIVID
+566 RGQTDMRNILID

-583 AKPWD
+583 HRIRQEMKS
-588 DDIDE
+588 
-593 NAPEH
+593 PEQ
-598 RLAAR
+598 RLASN
-603 SWNAEQIK
+603 SWTAEQIK
-611 EVSAGT
+611 ESGAGT
-617 ILDFIEKMPG
+617 ILECLARMPG
-627 MQVMGRRVLY
+627 IKVSDYSISYRGTGALFVVDGQLEEPVDMQASGFPLTGMVRSSRNVSRGAASGLGGIARPDGLGGFTQFTLAQQVMCLSY
-637 RGHKPAFM
+637 PLEM
-645 VDGRLEE
+645 V
-652 TVGMLSEKQDGREVN
+652 S
-667 SLDYD
+667 
-672 SGKAISAGALRALVA
+672 
-687 IGNIARN
+687 
-694 GGSASDLRQAAA
+694 
-706 DYREKVQ
+706 
-713 NDEWKRGMQYF
+713 
-724 DDFDNVPDCLYYPI
+724 
-738 EQVARIDLID
+738 RIDLID
-748 RNQTTY
+748 SHDSALY
-754 WGTNLKGGII
+754 IPWAKG
-764 AITMKKGKAL
+764 AVVSITLKKGKEWEDAVAL
-774 AEAYAAAPSPD
+774 MPSVD
-785 VSVVTPLGYQTPAE
+785 VAIASPLGYQTPAE
-799 FYSPTYDTEEKRR
+799 FYAPAYATEKARR
-812 TNTPDYRTTLYWNP
+812 SMVPDYRTTLYWNP
-826 VVKLDDLGQATVE
+826 TVKLDDTGQATVE
-839 FYTTDAPADYDISI
+839 FYTSDAPADYDITI
-853 EGVSRSGKIIRKQQ
+853 EGITQTGKIVCR
-867 RFPPAP
+867 RSTVTAD

>member
-1 MKSAGYILPLVCAAL
+1 MRGFFLVLGYLIGGGLSCGFA
-16 FLTAYRSTVQP
+16 QP
-27 SLYANPFME
+27 SYYANPFIE

-209 TVDTLRTLHGGM
+209 VVDTLRTLHGGM
-221 GCLRFTAHTGERYYA
+221 GCLRFTAHTSERYYA

-241 GGKTERFELPASNNL
+241 GGKTERFDLPASNNL

-301 DLPSLIFERD
+301 DLPSLIFKRD

-340 ELATTDMQVRGS
+340 ELATTDMQVRGT

-388 AATSG
+388 SATSG

-468 GGLWNRK
+468 GGLWNRR

-510 FPDSTTFV
+510 FPDSTLYV
-518 LRPTVRGRTITDAR
+518 LRPAAAKGLLPEATVKVAR
-532 ILITPDSFPEY
+532 DSFPEVG
-543 RTLPRLRQPDPTYV
+543 TLPRVPETDAASPYL
-557 AQARRYIEQ
+557 AQARHYIEQ
-566 RGTADMRNIVID
+566 RGQTDMRNVLID

-583 AKPWD
+583 HRIRQEMKS
-588 DDIDE
+588 
-593 NAPEH
+593 PEQ
-598 RLAAR
+598 RLASN
-603 SWNAEQIK
+603 SWTAEQIK
-611 EVSAGT
+611 ESGAGT
-617 ILDFIEKMPG
+617 ILECLARMPG
-627 MQVMGRRVLY
+627 IKVSDYSISYRGTGALFVVDGQLEEPVDMQASASGFPLTGMVRSSRNVSRGAASGLGGIARPDGLGGFTQFTLAQQVMCLSY
-637 RGHKPAFM
+637 PLEM
-645 VDGRLEE
+645 V
-652 TVGMLSEKQDGREVN
+652 S
-667 SLDYD
+667 
-672 SGKAISAGALRALVA
+672 
-687 IGNIARN
+687 
-694 GGSASDLRQAAA
+694 
-706 DYREKVQ
+706 
-713 NDEWKRGMQYF
+713 
-724 DDFDNVPDCLYYPI
+724 
-738 EQVARIDLID
+738 RIDLID
-748 RNQTTY
+748 SHDSALY
-754 WGTNLKGGII
+754 IPWAKG
-764 AITMKKGKAL
+764 AVVSITLKKGKEWEDAVAL
-774 AEAYAAAPSPD
+774 MPSVD
-785 VSVVTPLGYQTPAE
+785 VAIASPLGYQTPAE
-799 FYSPTYDTEEKRR
+799 FYAPAYATEKARR
-812 TNTPDYRTTLYWNP
+812 SMAPDYRTTLYWNP
-826 VVKLDDLGQATVE
+826 SVEFDETGRATVE
-839 FYTTDAPADYDISI
+839 FYTSDAPADYDITI
-853 EGVSRSGKIIRKQQ
+853 EGITQTGKIVCR
-867 RFPPAP
+867 RSTVTAD

>member
-1 MKSAGYILPLVCAAL
+1 MRSETPELPPPCKDFNGFSA
-16 FLTAYRSTVQP
+16 
-27 SLYANPFME
+27 
-36 QIEHYPQEKLHVSTD
+36 QIERYPQEKLHLHTD

-191 DDGGSVEITGV
+191 DDGGSVEVAGV
-202 VKNDRDE
+202 LKNDRE
-209 TVDTLRTLHGGM
+209 EVLDTLRTLHGGM
-221 GCLRFTAHTGERYYA
+221 GCLRFTPHTGERYYA

-241 GGKTERFELPASNNL
+241 GGKTERFDLPASNNL

-340 ELATTDMQVRGS
+340 ELATTDVQIGGT
-352 LKQRTKV
+352 LEQRTKV

-388 AATSG
+388 SATSG

-429 LLLTQGWRRYDVP
+429 LLLTQGWRRYDVLELMKK
-442 AAVRGEYATPAYPLE
+442 EYVEPQYPLE
-457 VGQEIAGRINK
+457 VGQEITGRISK
-468 GGLWNRK
+468 SGLWNRK
-475 KKLDRYEMRMIV
+475 KKLSRYEMRMIV
-487 PRWHYSLQAPID
+487 PSLHYVTKCAVD
-499 KEGRFALNGFD
+499 DTGAFALNGFD
-510 FPDSTTFV
+510 FPDSTLYV
-518 LRPTVRGRTITDAR
+518 LRPAAVRGSMPEATVKVAR
-532 ILITPDSFPEY
+532 DSFPEVG
-543 RTLPRLRQPDPTYV
+543 TLPRVPAQEQKKPYI
-557 AQARRYIEQ
+557 AQARYYIEQ
-566 RGTADMRNIVID
+566 RGQTDMRNILID
-578 TVVVT
+578 TVYVT
-583 AKPWD
+583 HHKRL
-588 DDIDE
+588 E
-593 NAPEH
+593 STRPEH

-603 SWNAEQIK
+603 TWTAEQIK
-611 EVSAGT
+611 ESGAGT
-617 ILDFIEKMPG
+617 ILDFIARMPG
-627 MQVMGRRVLY
+627 MSVVGRQVSYRVY
-637 RGHKPAFM
+637 RPGFM

-652 TVGMLSEKQDGREVN
+652 TVGEMNPVRAFRSTGMGRNHKTQTRLPPIPDPGGWIDFTGMNYSNTN
-667 SLDYD
+667 SAQQ
-672 SGKAISAGALRALVA
+672 STG
-687 IGNIARN
+687 GNK
-694 GGSASDLRQAAA
+694 RQI
-706 DYREKVQ
+706 
-713 NDEWKRGMQYF
+713 QYI
-724 DDFDNVPDCLYYPI
+724 DDFDNVPDILYYPLEI
-738 EQVARIDLID
+738 VSRIDLIEGG
-748 RNQTTY
+748 NMVL
-754 WGTNLKGGII
+754 WGVSHWKQAGII
-764 AITMKKGKAL
+764 SITTKKGKELDDATRTL
-774 AEAYAAAPSPD
+774 PARD
-785 VSVVTPLGYQTPAE
+785 VEFVSPLGYQTPAE
-799 FYSPTYDTEEKRR
+799 FYAPAYATEKARR
-812 TNTPDYRTTLYWNP
+812 SMVPDYRTTLYWNP
-826 VVKLDDLGQATVE
+826 TVKLDDTGQATVE
-839 FYTTDAPADYDISI
+839 FYTSDAPADYDITI
-853 EGVSRSGKIIRKQQ
+853 EGITQTGKIVRTVKIITE
-867 RFPPAP
+867 

>member
-1 MKSAGYILPLVCAAL
+1 MRSETPELPPPYKDFNGFSA
-16 FLTAYRSTVQP
+16 
-27 SLYANPFME
+27 

-181 DCCVAFKALG
+181 ACCVAFKALG

-340 ELATTDMQVRGS
+340 ELATTDVQIGGT
-352 LKQRTKV
+352 LEQRTKV

-388 AATSG
+388 SATSG

-442 AAVRGEYATPAYPLE
+442 ELMKKEYVEPQYPLE
-457 VGQEIAGRINK
+457 VGQEITGRISK
-468 GGLWNRK
+468 SGLWNRK
-475 KKLDRYEMRMIV
+475 KKLSRYEMRMIV
-487 PRWHYSLQAPID
+487 PSLHYVTKCAVD
-499 KEGRFALNGFD
+499 DTGAFALNGFD
-510 FPDSTTFV
+510 FPDSTLYV
-518 LRPTVRGRTITDAR
+518 LRPAAVRGSMPEATVKVAR
-532 ILITPDSFPEY
+532 DSFPEVG
-543 RTLPRLRQPDPTYV
+543 TLPRVPAQEQKKPYI
-557 AQARRYIEQ
+557 AQARYYIEQ
-566 RGTADMRNIVID
+566 RGQTDMRNILID
-578 TVVVT
+578 TVYVT
-583 AKPWD
+583 HHKRL
-588 DDIDE
+588 E
-593 NAPEH
+593 STRPEH

-603 SWNAEQIK
+603 TWTAEQIK
-611 EVSAGT
+611 ESGAGT
-617 ILDFIEKMPG
+617 ILDFIARMPG
-627 MQVMGRRVLY
+627 MSVVGRQVSY
-637 RGHKPAFM
+637 RGYRPGFM

-652 TVGMLSEKQDGREVN
+652 TVGEMNPVRAFRSTGMGRNHKTQTRLPPIPDPGGGWIDFTGMNYSNTN
-667 SLDYD
+667 SAQQ
-672 SGKAISAGALRALVA
+672 STG
-687 IGNIARN
+687 GNK
-694 GGSASDLRQAAA
+694 RQI
-706 DYREKVQ
+706 
-713 NDEWKRGMQYF
+713 QYI
-724 DDFDNVPDCLYYPI
+724 DDFDNVPDILYYPLEI
-738 EQVARIDLID
+738 VSRIDLIEGG
-748 RNQTTY
+748 NMVL
-754 WGTNLKGGII
+754 WGVSHWKQAGII
-764 AITMKKGKAL
+764 SITTKKGKELDDATRTL
-774 AEAYAAAPSPD
+774 PARD
-785 VSVVTPLGYQTPAE
+785 VEFVSPLGYQTPAE
-799 FYSPTYDTEEKRR
+799 FYAPAYATEKARR
-812 TNTPDYRTTLYWNP
+812 SMVPDYRTTLYWNP
-826 VVKLDDLGQATVE
+826 TVKLDDTGQATVE
-839 FYTTDAPADYDISI
+839 FYTSDAPADYDITI
-853 EGVSRSGKIIRKQQ
+853 EGITQTGKIVRTVKIITE
-867 RFPPAP
+867 

>member
-1 MKSAGYILPLVCAAL
+1 MCSVNSELPPPYTHSEN
-16 FLTAYRSTVQP
+16 FSHSS
-27 SLYANPFME
+27 SLYANPFIE

-71 THRPV
+71 THRPI

-129 MRNQGPDY
+129 MRNPGPEY
-137 FFKKPLTIWP
+137 FFKKPLTIRP
-147 YQESRRTQRN
+147 YRESRRTQRN

-191 DDGGSVEITGV
+191 DDGGSVEVTGV

-241 GGKTERFELPASNNL
+241 GGKTERFDLPASRNT
-256 ACVLRVLQTERDFTV
+256 ACVLKILQTEENFTV
-271 MVQSGRPLPKGLRLL
+271 LPISGRPLPKGLKLL

-292 LCYFREWND
+292 ICYHKPWNYD
-301 DLPSLIFERD
+301 YASLIFRRSD
-311 KLPGGVLQILL
+311 LPGGILQILL

-340 ELATTDMQVRGS
+340 ELATTDVQIGGT
-352 LKQRTKV
+352 LEQRTKV

-393 SIYSTLLLTSELR
+393 SIYSTLLLSSELR

-442 AAVRGEYATPAYPLE
+442 ELMKKEYVEPQYPLE
-457 VGQEIAGRINK
+457 VGQEITGRISK
-468 GGLWNRK
+468 SGLWNRK
-475 KKLDRYEMRMIV
+475 KKLSRYEMRMIV
-487 PRWHYSLQAPID
+487 PSLHYVTKCAVD
-499 KEGRFALNGFD
+499 DTGAFALNGFD
-510 FPDSTTFV
+510 FPDSTLYV
-518 LRPTVRGRTITDAR
+518 LRPAAAKGLLPEATVKVAR
-532 ILITPDSFPEY
+532 DSFPEVG
-543 RTLPRLRQPDPTYV
+543 TLPRVPAQEQKKPYI
-557 AQARRYIEQ
+557 AQARYYIEQ
-566 RGTADMRNIVID
+566 RGQTDMRNILID
-578 TVVVT
+578 TVYVT
-583 AKPWD
+583 HHKRL
-588 DDIDE
+588 E
-593 NAPEH
+593 STRPEH
-598 RLAAR
+598 RLAAHT
-603 SWNAEQIK
+603 WDMQQIK
-611 EVSAGT
+611 EMGAYSIMEFVQR
-617 ILDFIEKMPG
+617 MPG
-627 MQVMGRRVLY
+627 MNFIG
-637 RGHKPAFM
+637 
-645 VDGRLEE
+645 GRLSYHGAN
-652 TVGMLSEKQDGREVN
+652 VSFMIDGV
-667 SLDYD
+667 LDNTTTPHSAD
-672 SGKAISAGALRALVA
+672 ADFQAGSTIGQLIVTGTKKKSMTEIALERGGLEPDKNLTMPICTTWPMEWIS
-687 IGNIARN
+687 
-694 GGSASDLRQAAA
+694 
-706 DYREKVQ
+706 
-713 NDEWKRGMQYF
+713 
-724 DDFDNVPDCLYYPI
+724 
-738 EQVARIDLID
+738 RIDLIAGGNMFLWGVFD
-748 RNQTTY
+748 GAIVSITTKT
-754 WGTNLKGGII
+754 GDELDQ
-764 AITMKKGKAL
+764 AL
-774 AEAYAAAPSPD
+774 AVAPAID
-785 VSVVTPLGYQTPAE
+785 VSIASPLGYQTPAE
-799 FYSPTYDTEEKRR
+799 FYAPAYATEKARR
-812 TNTPDYRTTLYWNP
+812 SMAPDYRTTLYWNP
-826 VVKLDDLGQATVE
+826 TVKLDDTGQAIVE
-839 FYTTDAPADYDISI
+839 FYTSDAPADYDISI
-853 EGVSRSGKIIRKQQ
+853 EGVTQTGKIVQ
-867 RFPPAP
+867 RRQRLLPE

>member
-1 MKSAGYILPLVCAAL
+1 MRSETPELPPPCKDFNGFSA
-16 FLTAYRSTVQP
+16 
-27 SLYANPFME
+27 
-36 QIEHYPQEKLHVSTD
+36 QIERYPQEKLHLHTD

-71 THRPV
+71 THRPI

-129 MRNQGPDY
+129 MRNPGPEY
-137 FFKKPLTIWP
+137 FFKKPLTIRP
-147 YQESRRTQRN
+147 YRESRRTQRN

-191 DDGGSVEITGV
+191 DDGGSVEVTGV

-393 SIYSTLLLTSELR
+393 SIYSTLLLSSELR

-468 GGLWNRK
+468 GGLWNRR

-487 PRWHYSLQAPID
+487 PRWHYSSQAPID

-510 FPDSTTFV
+510 FPDSTLYV
-518 LRPTVRGRTITDAR
+518 LRPAAAKGLLPEATVKVAR
-532 ILITPDSFPEY
+532 DSFPEVG
-543 RTLPRLRQPDPTYV
+543 TLPRVPAQEQTKPYI
-557 AQARRYIEQ
+557 AQARHYIEQ
-566 RGTADMRNIVID
+566 RGQTDMRNILID

-583 AKPWD
+583 HRIRQEMKS
-588 DDIDE
+588 
-593 NAPEH
+593 PEQ
-598 RLAAR
+598 RLASN
-603 SWNAEQIK
+603 SWTAEQIK
-611 EVSAGT
+611 ESGAGT
-617 ILDFIEKMPG
+617 ILECLARMPG
-627 MQVMGRRVLY
+627 IKVSDYSISYRGTGALFVVDGQLEEPVDMQASGFPLTGMVRSSRNVSRGAASGLGGIARPDGLGGFTQFTLAQQVMCLSY
-637 RGHKPAFM
+637 PLEM
-645 VDGRLEE
+645 V
-652 TVGMLSEKQDGREVN
+652 S
-667 SLDYD
+667 
-672 SGKAISAGALRALVA
+672 
-687 IGNIARN
+687 
-694 GGSASDLRQAAA
+694 
-706 DYREKVQ
+706 
-713 NDEWKRGMQYF
+713 
-724 DDFDNVPDCLYYPI
+724 
-738 EQVARIDLID
+738 RIDLID
-748 RNQTTY
+748 SHDSALY
-754 WGTNLKGGII
+754 IPWAKG
-764 AITMKKGKAL
+764 AVVSITLKKGKEWEDAVAL
-774 AEAYAAAPSPD
+774 MPSVD
-785 VSVVTPLGYQTPAE
+785 VAIASPLGYQTPAE
-799 FYSPTYDTEEKRR
+799 FYAPAYATEKARR
-812 TNTPDYRTTLYWNP
+812 SMVPDYRTTLYWNP
-826 VVKLDDLGQATVE
+826 TVKLDDTGQAIVE
-839 FYTTDAPADYDISI
+839 FYTSDAPADYDISI
-853 EGVSRSGKIIRKQQ
+853 EGVTQTGKIVQ
-867 RFPPAP
+867 RRQRLLPE

>member
-1 MKSAGYILPLVCAAL
+1 MRSETPELPPPCKDFNGFSA
-16 FLTAYRSTVQP
+16 
-27 SLYANPFME
+27 
-36 QIEHYPQEKLHVSTD
+36 QIERYPQEKLHLHTD

-84 ELRDDRGS
+84 ELRDDRRA

-129 MRNQGPDY
+129 MRNPGPEY

-174 GYLIDGY
+174 GDLIDGY

-191 DDGGSVEITGV
+191 DDGGSVEVAGV
-202 VKNDRDE
+202 VKNGRDE

-221 GCLRFTAHTGERYYA
+221 GCLRFTPHTGERYYA

-241 GGKTERFELPASNNL
+241 GGKTERFDLPASNNL

-292 LCYFREWND
+292 LCYFREWNN

-322 LDKAG
+322 LNKAG

-359 TLAVTATDPDGGPAA
+359 TLAVAATDPDGGPAA

-388 AATSG
+388 SAMSG

-468 GGLWNRK
+468 GGLWNRR
-475 KKLDRYEMRMIV
+475 KKLDRYEMRMLV
-487 PRWHYSLQAPID
+487 PRWHYSSQAPID

-510 FPDSTTFV
+510 FPDSTLFV
-518 LRPTVRGRTITDAR
+518 LRPAAAKGLLPEAYVKVAR
-532 ILITPDSFPEY
+532 DSFPEVG
-543 RTLPRLRQPDPTYV
+543 TLPRVPETDAASPYL
-557 AQARRYIEQ
+557 AQARHYIEQ
-566 RGTADMRNIVID
+566 RGQTDMRNILID
-578 TVVVT
+578 TVYVT
-583 AKPWD
+583 HHKRL
-588 DDIDE
+588 E
-593 NAPEH
+593 STRPEH
-598 RLAAR
+598 RLAAHT
-603 SWNAEQIK
+603 WTAEQIK
-611 EVSAGT
+611 EAGGAT
-617 ILDFIEKMPG
+617 VLDFLAMIPG
-627 MQVMGRRVLY
+627 VNVFDRAVTYKG
-637 RGHKPAFM
+637 GIPKFM
-645 VDGRLEE
+645 VEGSFDEPE
-652 TVGMLSEKQDGREVN
+652 VGVGIGTPVLVRRSQAELLGIQDPNAVFKYTDTYRN
-667 SLDYD
+667 PPICFTYPLDWI
-672 SGKAISAGALRALVA
+672 K
-687 IGNIARN
+687 
-694 GGSASDLRQAAA
+694 
-706 DYREKVQ
+706 
-713 NDEWKRGMQYF
+713 
-724 DDFDNVPDCLYYPI
+724 
-738 EQVARIDLID
+738 RIDLIEGPEAAFLGHKD
-748 RNQTTY
+748 CSAIFSLT
-754 WGTNLKGGII
+754 LKSG
-764 AITMKKGKAL
+764 
-774 AEAYAAAPSPD
+774 AELENSVSSAPSIYVAVASPI
-785 VSVVTPLGYQTPAE
+785 GYQTPAE
-799 FYSPTYDTEEKRR
+799 FYAPAYATEKARR
-812 TNTPDYRTTLYWNP
+812 SMAPDYRTTLYWNP
-826 VVKLDDLGQATVE
+826 TVKLDDTGQATVE
-839 FYTTDAPADYDISI
+839 FYTSDAPADYDITI
-853 EGVSRSGKIIRKQQ
+853 EGITQTGKIVCR
-867 RFPPAP
+867 RSTVTAD

>member
-16 FLTAYRSTVQP
+16 FLTAYRSTAQP
-27 SLYANPFME
+27 SLYANPFIE

-191 DDGGSVEITGV
+191 DDGGSVEVAGV
-202 VKNDRDE
+202 VKNDRE
-209 TVDTLRTLHGGM
+209 EVVDTLRTLHGGM

-241 GGKTERFELPASNNL
+241 GGKTERFDLPASNNL

-301 DLPSLIFERD
+301 DLPSLIFKRD

-340 ELATTDMQVRGS
+340 ELATTDVQIGGT
-352 LKQRTKV
+352 LEQRTKV

-388 AATSG
+388 SATSG

-442 AAVRGEYATPAYPLE
+442 ELMKKEYVEPQYPLE
-457 VGQEIAGRINK
+457 VGQEITGRISK
-468 GGLWNRK
+468 SGLWNRK
-475 KKLDRYEMRMIV
+475 KKLSRYEMRMIV
-487 PRWHYSLQAPID
+487 PSLHYVTKCAVD
-499 KEGRFALNGFD
+499 DTGAFALNGFD
-510 FPDSTTFV
+510 FPDSTLYV
-518 LRPTVRGRTITDAR
+518 LRPAAVRGSMPEATVKVAR
-532 ILITPDSFPEY
+532 DSFPEVG
-543 RTLPRLRQPDPTYV
+543 TLPRVPAQEQKKPYI
-557 AQARRYIEQ
+557 AQARYYIEQ
-566 RGTADMRNIVID
+566 RGQTDMRNILID
-578 TVVVT
+578 TVYVT
-583 AKPWD
+583 HHKRL
-588 DDIDE
+588 E
-593 NAPEH
+593 STRPEH

-603 SWNAEQIK
+603 TWTAEQIK
-611 EVSAGT
+611 ESGAGT
-617 ILDFIEKMPG
+617 ILDFIARMPG
-627 MQVMGRRVLY
+627 MSVVGRQVSY
-637 RGHKPAFM
+637 RGYRPGFM

-652 TVGMLSEKQDGREVN
+652 TVGEMNPVRAFRSTGMGRNHKTQTRLPPIPDPGGWIDFTGMNYSNTN
-667 SLDYD
+667 SAQQ
-672 SGKAISAGALRALVA
+672 STG
-687 IGNIARN
+687 GNK
-694 GGSASDLRQAAA
+694 RQI
-706 DYREKVQ
+706 
-713 NDEWKRGMQYF
+713 QYI
-724 DDFDNVPDCLYYPI
+724 DDFDNVPDILYYPLEI
-738 EQVARIDLID
+738 VSRIDLIEGG
-748 RNQTTY
+748 NMVL
-754 WGTNLKGGII
+754 WGVSHWKQAGII
-764 AITMKKGKAL
+764 SITTKKGKELDDATRTL
-774 AEAYAAAPSPD
+774 PARD
-785 VSVVTPLGYQTPAE
+785 VEFVSPLGYQTPAE
-799 FYSPTYDTEEKRR
+799 FYAPAYATEKARR
-812 TNTPDYRTTLYWNP
+812 SMVPDYRTTLYWNP
-826 VVKLDDLGQATVE
+826 TVKLDDTGQATVE
-839 FYTTDAPADYDISI
+839 FYTSDAPADYDITI
-853 EGVSRSGKIIRKQQ
+853 EGITQTGKIVRTVKIITE
-867 RFPPAP
+867 

>member
-1 MKSAGYILPLVCAAL
+1 MRSETPELPPPCKDFNGFSA
-16 FLTAYRSTVQP
+16 
-27 SLYANPFME
+27 
-36 QIEHYPQEKLHVSTD
+36 QIERYPQEKLHLHTD

-71 THRPV
+71 THRPI

-191 DDGGSVEITGV
+191 DDGGSVEVAGV
-202 VKNDRDE
+202 VKNGRDE

-241 GGKTERFELPASNNL
+241 GGKTERFDLPASRNT
-256 ACVLRVLQTERDFTV
+256 ACVLKILQTEENFTV
-271 MVQSGRPLPKGLRLL
+271 LPISGRPLPKGLKLL

-292 LCYFREWND
+292 ICYHKPWNYD
-301 DLPSLIFERD
+301 YASLIFRRSD
-311 KLPGGVLQILL
+311 LPGGILQILL

-340 ELATTDMQVRGS
+340 ELATTDVQIGGT
-352 LKQRTKV
+352 LEQRTKV

-388 AATSG
+388 SATSG

-442 AAVRGEYATPAYPLE
+442 ELMKKEYVEPQYPLE
-457 VGQEIAGRINK
+457 VGQEITGRISK
-468 GGLWNRK
+468 SGLWNRK
-475 KKLDRYEMRMIV
+475 KKLSRYEMRMIV
-487 PRWHYSLQAPID
+487 PSLHYVTKCAVD
-499 KEGRFALNGFD
+499 DTGAFALNGFD
-510 FPDSTTFV
+510 FPDSTLYV
-518 LRPTVRGRTITDAR
+518 LRPAAVRGSMPEATVKVAR
-532 ILITPDSFPEY
+532 DSFPEVG
-543 RTLPRLRQPDPTYV
+543 TLPRVPAQEQKKPYI
-557 AQARRYIEQ
+557 AQARYYIEQ
-566 RGTADMRNIVID
+566 RGQTDMRNILID
-578 TVVVT
+578 TVYVT
-583 AKPWD
+583 HHKRL
-588 DDIDE
+588 E
-593 NAPEH
+593 STRPEH

-603 SWNAEQIK
+603 TWTAEQIK
-611 EVSAGT
+611 ESGAGT
-617 ILDFIEKMPG
+617 ILDFIARMPG
-627 MQVMGRRVLY
+627 MSVVGRQVSY
-637 RGHKPAFM
+637 RGYRPGFM

-652 TVGMLSEKQDGREVN
+652 TVGEMNPVRAFRSTGMGRNHKTQTRLPPIPDPGGWIDFTGMNYSNTN
-667 SLDYD
+667 SAQQ
-672 SGKAISAGALRALVA
+672 STG
-687 IGNIARN
+687 GNK
-694 GGSASDLRQAAA
+694 RQI
-706 DYREKVQ
+706 
-713 NDEWKRGMQYF
+713 QYI
-724 DDFDNVPDCLYYPI
+724 DDFDNVPDILYYPLEI
-738 EQVARIDLID
+738 VSRIDLIEGG
-748 RNQTTY
+748 NMVL
-754 WGTNLKGGII
+754 WGVSHWKQAGII
-764 AITMKKGKAL
+764 SITTKKGKELDDATRTL
-774 AEAYAAAPSPD
+774 PARD
-785 VSVVTPLGYQTPAE
+785 VEFVSPLGYQTPAE
-799 FYSPTYDTEEKRR
+799 FYAPAYATEKARR
-812 TNTPDYRTTLYWNP
+812 SMVPDYRTTLYWNP
-826 VVKLDDLGQATVE
+826 TVKLDDTGQATVE
-839 FYTTDAPADYDISI
+839 FYTSDAPADYDITI
-853 EGVSRSGKIIRKQQ
+853 EGITQTGKIVRTVKIITE
-867 RFPPAP
+867 

>member
-16 FLTAYRSTVQP
+16 FLTAYRSTAQP
-27 SLYANPFME
+27 SLYANPFIE

-71 THRPV
+71 THRPI

-129 MRNQGPDY
+129 MRNPGPEY
-137 FFKKPLTIWP
+137 FFKKPLTIRP
-147 YQESRRTQRN
+147 YRESRRTQRN

-191 DDGGSVEITGV
+191 DDGGSVEVAGV

-241 GGKTERFELPASNNL
+241 GGKTERFDLPASRNT
-256 ACVLRVLQTERDFTV
+256 ACVLKILQTEENFTV
-271 MVQSGRPLPKGLRLL
+271 LPISGRPLPKGLKLL

-292 LCYFREWND
+292 ICYHKPWNYD
-301 DLPSLIFERD
+301 YASLIFRRSD
-311 KLPGGVLQILL
+311 LPGGILQILL

-393 SIYSTLLLTSELR
+393 SIYSTLLLSSELR

-468 GGLWNRK
+468 GGLWNRR

-510 FPDSTTFV
+510 FPDSTLYV
-518 LRPTVRGRTITDAR
+518 LRPAAAKGLLPEATVKVAR
-532 ILITPDSFPEY
+532 DSFPEVG
-543 RTLPRLRQPDPTYV
+543 TLPRVPAQEQTKPYI
-557 AQARRYIEQ
+557 AQARHYIEQ
-566 RGTADMRNIVID
+566 RGQTDMRNILID

-583 AKPWD
+583 HRIRQEMKS
-588 DDIDE
+588 
-593 NAPEH
+593 PEQ
-598 RLAAR
+598 RLASN
-603 SWNAEQIK
+603 SWTAEQIK
-611 EVSAGT
+611 ESGAGT
-617 ILDFIEKMPG
+617 ILECLARMPG
-627 MQVMGRRVLY
+627 IKVSDYSISYRGTGALFVVDGQLEEPVDMQASGFPLTGMVRSSRNVSRGAASGLGGIARPDGLGGFTQFTLAQQVMCLSY
-637 RGHKPAFM
+637 PLEM
-645 VDGRLEE
+645 V
-652 TVGMLSEKQDGREVN
+652 S
-667 SLDYD
+667 
-672 SGKAISAGALRALVA
+672 
-687 IGNIARN
+687 
-694 GGSASDLRQAAA
+694 
-706 DYREKVQ
+706 
-713 NDEWKRGMQYF
+713 
-724 DDFDNVPDCLYYPI
+724 
-738 EQVARIDLID
+738 RIDLID
-748 RNQTTY
+748 SHDSALY
-754 WGTNLKGGII
+754 IPWAKG
-764 AITMKKGKAL
+764 AVVSITLKKGKEWEDAVAL
-774 AEAYAAAPSPD
+774 MPSVD
-785 VSVVTPLGYQTPAE
+785 VAIASPLGYQTPAE
-799 FYSPTYDTEEKRR
+799 FYAPAYATEKARR
-812 TNTPDYRTTLYWNP
+812 SMVPDYRTTLYWNP
-826 VVKLDDLGQATVE
+826 TVKLDDTGQATVE
-839 FYTTDAPADYDISI
+839 FYTSDAPADYDITI
-853 EGVSRSGKIIRKQQ
+853 EGITQTGKIVCR
-867 RFPPAP
+867 RSTVTAD

>member
-16 FLTAYRSTVQP
+16 FLTAYRSTAQP
-27 SLYANPFME
+27 SLYANPFIE

-76 AASRYVYV
+76 AVSRYVYV

-191 DDGGSVEITGV
+191 DDGGSVEVAGV
-202 VKNDRDE
+202 LKNDRE
-209 TVDTLRTLHGGM
+209 EVVDTLRTLHGGM
-221 GCLRFTAHTGERYYA
+221 GCLRFTPHTGERYYA
-236 ECTMA
+236 ECTME
-241 GGKTERFELPASNNL
+241 GGKTERFDLPASRNT
-256 ACVLRVLQTERDFTV
+256 ACVLKILQTEENFTV
-271 MVQSGRPLPKGLRLL
+271 LPISGRPLPKGLKLL

-292 LCYFREWND
+292 ICYHKPWNYD
-301 DLPSLIFERD
+301 YASLIFRRSD
-311 KLPGGVLQILL
+311 LPGGILQILL

-340 ELATTDMQVRGS
+340 ELATTDVQIGGT
-352 LKQRTKV
+352 LEQRTKV

-388 AATSG
+388 SATSG

-406 GTIETPDWYFEGRDA
+406 GMIETPDWYFEGRDA

-442 AAVRGEYATPAYPLE
+442 ELMKKEYVEPQYPLE
-457 VGQEIAGRINK
+457 VGQEITGRISK
-468 GGLWNRK
+468 SGLWNRK
-475 KKLDRYEMRMIV
+475 KKLSRYEMRMIV
-487 PRWHYSLQAPID
+487 PSLHYVTKCAVD
-499 KEGRFALNGFD
+499 DTGAFALNGFD
-510 FPDSTTFV
+510 FPDSTLYV
-518 LRPTVRGRTITDAR
+518 LRPAAVRGSMPEATVKVAR
-532 ILITPDSFPEY
+532 DSFPEVG
-543 RTLPRLRQPDPTYV
+543 TLPRVPAQEQKKPYI
-557 AQARRYIEQ
+557 AQARYYIEQ
-566 RGTADMRNIVID
+566 RGQTDMRNILID
-578 TVVVT
+578 TVYVT
-583 AKPWD
+583 HHKRL
-588 DDIDE
+588 E
-593 NAPEH
+593 STRPEH

-603 SWNAEQIK
+603 TWTAEQIK
-611 EVSAGT
+611 ESGAGT
-617 ILDFIEKMPG
+617 ILDFIARMPG
-627 MQVMGRRVLY
+627 MSVVGRQVSY
-637 RGHKPAFM
+637 RGYRPGFM

-652 TVGMLSEKQDGREVN
+652 TVGEMNPVRAFRSTGMGRNHKTQTRLPPIPDPGGWIDFTGMNYSNTN
-667 SLDYD
+667 SAQQ
-672 SGKAISAGALRALVA
+672 STG
-687 IGNIARN
+687 GNK
-694 GGSASDLRQAAA
+694 RQI
-706 DYREKVQ
+706 
-713 NDEWKRGMQYF
+713 QYI
-724 DDFDNVPDCLYYPI
+724 DDFDNVPDILYYPLEI
-738 EQVARIDLID
+738 VSRIDLIEGG
-748 RNQTTY
+748 NMVL
-754 WGTNLKGGII
+754 WGVSHWKQAGII
-764 AITMKKGKAL
+764 SITTKKGKELDDATRTL
-774 AEAYAAAPSPD
+774 PARD
-785 VSVVTPLGYQTPAE
+785 VEFVSPLGYQTPAE
-799 FYSPTYDTEEKRR
+799 FYAPAYATEKARR
-812 TNTPDYRTTLYWNP
+812 SMVPDYRTTLYWNP
-826 VVKLDDLGQATVE
+826 TVKLDDTGQAIVE
-839 FYTTDAPADYDISI
+839 FYTSDVPADYDISI
-853 EGVSRSGKIIRKQQ
+853 EGVTQTGKIVQ
-867 RFPPAP
+867 RRQRLLPE

>member
-1 MKSAGYILPLVCAAL
+1 MRGFFLVLGYLIGGGLSYGFA
-16 FLTAYRSTVQP
+16 QP
-27 SLYANPFME
+27 SLYANPFIE

-129 MRNQGPDY
+129 MRNPGPEY

-191 DDGGSVEITGV
+191 DDGGSVEIAGV
-202 VKNDRDE
+202 VKNDRE
-209 TVDTLRTLHGGM
+209 EVVDTLRTLHGGM

-236 ECTMA
+236 ECTME
-241 GGKTERFELPASNNL
+241 GGKTERFDLPASRNT
-256 ACVLRVLQTERDFTV
+256 ACVLKILQTEENFTV
-271 MVQSGRPLPKGLRLL
+271 LPISGRPLPKGLKLL

-292 LCYFREWND
+292 ICYHKPWNYD
-301 DLPSLIFERD
+301 YASLIFRRSD
-311 KLPGGVLQILL
+311 LPGGILQILL

-340 ELATTDMQVRGS
+340 ELATTDMQVQGS

-388 AATSG
+388 SATSG

-442 AAVRGEYATPAYPLE
+442 ELMKKEYVEPQYPLE
-457 VGQEIAGRINK
+457 VGQEITGRISK
-468 GGLWNRK
+468 SGLWNRK
-475 KKLDRYEMRMIV
+475 KKLSRYEMRMIV
-487 PRWHYSLQAPID
+487 PSLHYVTKCAVD
-499 KEGRFALNGFD
+499 DTGAFALNGFD
-510 FPDSTTFV
+510 FPDSTLYV
-518 LRPTVRGRTITDAR
+518 LRPAAAKGLLPEATVKVAR
-532 ILITPDSFPEY
+532 DSFPEVG
-543 RTLPRLRQPDPTYV
+543 TLPRVPETDAASPYL
-557 AQARRYIEQ
+557 AQARHYIEQ
-566 RGTADMRNIVID
+566 RGQTDMRNILID
-578 TVVVT
+578 TVYVT
-583 AKPWD
+583 HHKRL
-588 DDIDE
+588 E
-593 NAPEH
+593 STRPEH
-598 RLAAR
+598 RLAAHT
-603 SWNAEQIK
+603 WDMQQIK
-611 EVSAGT
+611 EMGAYSIMEFVQR
-617 ILDFIEKMPG
+617 MPG
-627 MQVMGRRVLY
+627 MNFIG
-637 RGHKPAFM
+637 
-645 VDGRLEE
+645 GRLSYHGAN
-652 TVGMLSEKQDGREVN
+652 VSFMIDGV
-667 SLDYD
+667 LDNTTTPHSAD
-672 SGKAISAGALRALVA
+672 ADFQAGSTIGQLIVTGTKKKSMTEIALERGGLEPDKNLTMPICTTWPMEWIS
-687 IGNIARN
+687 
-694 GGSASDLRQAAA
+694 
-706 DYREKVQ
+706 
-713 NDEWKRGMQYF
+713 
-724 DDFDNVPDCLYYPI
+724 
-738 EQVARIDLID
+738 RIDLIAGGNMFLWGVFD
-748 RNQTTY
+748 GAIVSITTKT
-754 WGTNLKGGII
+754 GDELDQ
-764 AITMKKGKAL
+764 AL
-774 AEAYAAAPSPD
+774 AVAPAID
-785 VSVVTPLGYQTPAE
+785 VSIASPLGYQTPAE
-799 FYSPTYDTEEKRR
+799 FYAPAYATEKARR
-812 TNTPDYRTTLYWNP
+812 SMAPDYRTTLYWNP
-826 VVKLDDLGQATVE
+826 TVKLDDTGQAIVE
-839 FYTTDAPADYDISI
+839 FYTSDAPADYDISI
-853 EGVSRSGKIIRKQQ
+853 EGVTQTGKIVQ
-867 RFPPAP
+867 RRQRLRPE

>member
-16 FLTAYRSTVQP
+16 FLTAYRSTAQP
-27 SLYANPFME
+27 SLYANPFIE

-129 MRNQGPDY
+129 MRNPGPEY

-191 DDGGSVEITGV
+191 DDGGSVEVTGV
-202 VKNDRDE
+202 VKNDRE
-209 TVDTLRTLHGGM
+209 EVVDTLRTLHGGM
-221 GCLRFTAHTGERYYA
+221 GCLRFTPHTGERYYA
-236 ECTMA
+236 ECTME
-241 GGKTERFELPASNNL
+241 GGKTERFDLPASNNL

-340 ELATTDMQVRGS
+340 ELATTDVQIGGT
-352 LKQRTKV
+352 LEQRTKV
-359 TLAVTATDPDGGPAA
+359 TLSVAATDPDGGPAA

-388 AATSG
+388 SATSG

-468 GGLWNRK
+468 GGLWNRR

-487 PRWHYSLQAPID
+487 PRWHYSSQAPID

-510 FPDSTTFV
+510 FPDSTLFV
-518 LRPTVRGRTITDAR
+518 LRPAAAKGLLPEAYVKVAR
-532 ILITPDSFPEY
+532 DSFPEVG
-543 RTLPRLRQPDPTYV
+543 TLPRVPAQEQKKPYI
-557 AQARRYIEQ
+557 AQARYYIEQ
-566 RGTADMRNIVID
+566 RGQTDMRNILID
-578 TVVVT
+578 TVYVT
-583 AKPWD
+583 HHKRL
-588 DDIDE
+588 E
-593 NAPEH
+593 STRPEH
-598 RLAAR
+598 RLA
-603 SWNAEQIK
+603 SHTWTAEQIK
-611 EVSAGT
+611 EAGGAML
-617 ILDFIEKMPG
+617 LDFLATLPG
-627 MQVMGRRVLY
+627 VVVFSGSISY
-637 RGHKPAFM
+637 RGGAPKFM
-645 VDGRLEE
+645 VE
-652 TVGMLSEKQDGREVN
+652 GMMDDPSIGIESERPVLLRRSQTGLLGIQDPNAVFKYTDTYRN
-667 SLDYD
+667 PPICFTYPLDWI
-672 SGKAISAGALRALVA
+672 K
-687 IGNIARN
+687 
-694 GGSASDLRQAAA
+694 
-706 DYREKVQ
+706 
-713 NDEWKRGMQYF
+713 
-724 DDFDNVPDCLYYPI
+724 
-738 EQVARIDLID
+738 RIDLIEGPEAAFLGHKD
-748 RNQTTY
+748 CSAIFSLT
-754 WGTNLKGGII
+754 LKSG
-764 AITMKKGKAL
+764 
-774 AEAYAAAPSPD
+774 AELENSVSSAPSIYVAVASPI
-785 VSVVTPLGYQTPAE
+785 GYQTPAE
-799 FYSPTYDTEEKRR
+799 FYAPAYATEKARR
-812 TNTPDYRTTLYWNP
+812 SMVPDYRTTLYWNP
-826 VVKLDDLGQATVE
+826 TVKLDDTGQATVE
-839 FYTTDAPADYDISI
+839 FYTSDAPADYDISI
-853 EGVSRSGKIIRKQQ
+853 EGVTQTGKIVQ
-867 RFPPAP
+867 RRQRLLPE

>member
-1 MKSAGYILPLVCAAL
+1 MRSETPELPPPYKDFNGFSA
-16 FLTAYRSTVQP
+16 
-27 SLYANPFME
+27 

-191 DDGGSVEITGV
+191 DDGGSVEVAGV
-202 VKNDRDE
+202 LKNDRE
-209 TVDTLRTLHGGM
+209 EVLDTLRTLHGGM
-221 GCLRFTAHTGERYYA
+221 GCLRFTPHTGERYYA

-241 GGKTERFELPASNNL
+241 GGKTERFDLPASRNT
-256 ACVLRVLQTERDFTV
+256 ACVLKILQTEENFTV
-271 MVQSGRPLPKGLRLL
+271 LPISGRPLPKGLKLL

-292 LCYFREWND
+292 ICYHKPWNYD
-301 DLPSLIFERD
+301 YASLIFRRSD
-311 KLPGGVLQILL
+311 LPGGILQILL

-340 ELATTDMQVRGS
+340 ELATTDVQIGGT
-352 LKQRTKV
+352 LEQRTKV

-388 AATSG
+388 SATSG

-442 AAVRGEYATPAYPLE
+442 ELMKKEYVEPQYPLE
-457 VGQEIAGRINK
+457 VGQEITGRISK
-468 GGLWNRK
+468 SGLWNRK
-475 KKLDRYEMRMIV
+475 KKLSRYEMRMIV
-487 PRWHYSLQAPID
+487 PSLHYVTKCAVD
-499 KEGRFALNGFD
+499 DTGAFALNGFD
-510 FPDSTTFV
+510 FPDSTLYV
-518 LRPTVRGRTITDAR
+518 LRPAAVRGSMPEATVKVAR
-532 ILITPDSFPEY
+532 DSFPEVG
-543 RTLPRLRQPDPTYV
+543 TLPRVPAQEQKKPYI
-557 AQARRYIEQ
+557 AQARYYIEQ
-566 RGTADMRNIVID
+566 RGQTDMRNILID
-578 TVVVT
+578 TVYVT
-583 AKPWD
+583 HHKRL
-588 DDIDE
+588 E
-593 NAPEH
+593 STRPEH

-603 SWNAEQIK
+603 TWTAEQIK
-611 EVSAGT
+611 ESGAGT
-617 ILDFIEKMPG
+617 ILDFIARMPG
-627 MQVMGRRVLY
+627 MSVVGRQVSY
-637 RGHKPAFM
+637 RGYRPGFM

-652 TVGMLSEKQDGREVN
+652 TVGEM
-667 SLDYD
+667 
-672 SGKAISAGALRALVA
+672 
-687 IGNIARN
+687 
-694 GGSASDLRQAAA
+694 
-706 DYREKVQ
+706 
-713 NDEWKRGMQYF
+713 
-724 DDFDNVPDCLYYPI
+724 
-738 EQVARIDLID
+738 
-748 RNQTTY
+748 
-754 WGTNLKGGII
+754 
-764 AITMKKGKAL
+764 
-774 AEAYAAAPSPD
+774 
-785 VSVVTPLGYQTPAE
+785 
-799 FYSPTYDTEEKRR
+799 
-812 TNTPDYRTTLYWNP
+812 NP
-826 VVKLDDLGQATVE
+826 VRA
-839 FYTTDAPADYDISI
+839 F
-853 EGVSRSGKIIRKQQ
+853 RSTGMGRNHKTQTRL
-867 RFPPAP
+867 PPIPDPGGDGSTLPE

>member
-1 MKSAGYILPLVCAAL
+1 MRGFFLVLGYLIGGGLSYGFA
-16 FLTAYRSTVQP
+16 QP
-27 SLYANPFME
+27 SLYANPFIE

-129 MRNQGPDY
+129 MRNPGPEY

-191 DDGGSVEITGV
+191 DDGGSVEVAGV
-202 VKNDRDE
+202 VKNDRE
-209 TVDTLRTLHGGM
+209 EVVDTLRTLHGGM
-221 GCLRFTAHTGERYYA
+221 GCLRFTAHTSERYYA

-241 GGKTERFELPASNNL
+241 GGKTERFDLPASRNT
-256 ACVLRVLQTERDFTV
+256 ACVLKILQTEENFTV
-271 MVQSGRPLPKGLRLL
+271 LPISGRPLPKGLKLL

-292 LCYFREWND
+292 ICYHKPWNYD
-301 DLPSLIFERD
+301 YASLIFRRSD
-311 KLPGGVLQILL
+311 LPGGILQILL

-340 ELATTDMQVRGS
+340 ELATTDVQIGGT
-352 LKQRTKV
+352 LEQRTKV

-388 AATSG
+388 SATSG

-442 AAVRGEYATPAYPLE
+442 ELMKKEYVEPQYPLE
-457 VGQEIAGRINK
+457 VGQEITGRISK
-468 GGLWNRK
+468 SGLWNRK
-475 KKLDRYEMRMIV
+475 KKLSRYEMRMIV
-487 PRWHYSLQAPID
+487 PSLHYVTKCAVD
-499 KEGRFALNGFD
+499 DTGAFALNGFD
-510 FPDSTTFV
+510 FPDSTLYV
-518 LRPTVRGRTITDAR
+518 LRPAAVRGSMPEATVKVAR
-532 ILITPDSFPEY
+532 DSFPEVG
-543 RTLPRLRQPDPTYV
+543 TLPRVPAQEQKKPYI
-557 AQARRYIEQ
+557 AQARYYIEQ
-566 RGTADMRNIVID
+566 RGQTDMRNILID
-578 TVVVT
+578 TVYVT
-583 AKPWD
+583 HHKRL
-588 DDIDE
+588 E
-593 NAPEH
+593 STRPEH

-603 SWNAEQIK
+603 TWTAEQIK
-611 EVSAGT
+611 ESGAGT
-617 ILDFIEKMPG
+617 ILDFIARMPG
-627 MQVMGRRVLY
+627 MNVVGSQVWY
-637 RGHKPAFM
+637 RGRMPVFM
-645 VDGRLEE
+645 VDGQIEE
-652 TVGMLSEKQDGREVN
+652 TIAMLEKPGQEIQYFEDDRYTGELSSGRQIAYTDDYK
-667 SLDYD
+667 SLPLCLSYPLSFVDQIGVIEGASTVLWGPGLAKNGIISITLKHGED
-672 SGKAISAGALRALVA
+672 LDNAISKTPSTE
-687 IGNIARN
+687 IGLT
-694 GGSASDLRQAAA
+694 S
-706 DYREKVQ
+706 
-713 NDEWKRGMQYF
+713 
-724 DDFDNVPDCLYYPI
+724 
-738 EQVARIDLID
+738 
-748 RNQTTY
+748 
-754 WGTNLKGGII
+754 
-764 AITMKKGKAL
+764 
-774 AEAYAAAPSPD
+774 
-785 VSVVTPLGYQTPAE
+785 PLGYQTPAE
-799 FYSPTYDTEEKRR
+799 FYAPAYATEKARR
-812 TNTPDYRTTLYWNP
+812 SIVPDYRTTLYWNP
-826 VVKLDDLGQATVE
+826 TVKLDDTGQATVE
-839 FYTTDAPADYDISI
+839 FYTSDAPADYDISI
-853 EGVSRSGKIIRKQQ
+853 EGVTQNGKIIQLKKFGLTADSR
-867 RFPPAP
+867 

>member
-1 MKSAGYILPLVCAAL
+1 MCSVNSELPPPYTHSEN
-16 FLTAYRSTVQP
+16 FSHSS
-27 SLYANPFME
+27 SLYANPFIE

-191 DDGGSVEITGV
+191 DDGGSVEVTGV
-202 VKNDRDE
+202 LKNDRE
-209 TVDTLRTLHGGM
+209 EVVDTLRTLHGGM
-221 GCLRFTAHTGERYYA
+221 GCLRFTPHTGERYYA

-241 GGKTERFELPASNNL
+241 GGKTERFDLPASRNT
-256 ACVLRVLQTERDFTV
+256 ACVLKILQTEENFTV
-271 MVQSGRPLPKGLRLL
+271 LPISGRPLPKGLKLL

-292 LCYFREWND
+292 ICYHKPWNYD
-301 DLPSLIFERD
+301 YASLIFRRSD
-311 KLPGGVLQILL
+311 LPGGILQILL

-340 ELATTDMQVRGS
+340 ELATTDMQVQGS

-388 AATSG
+388 SATSG

-421 ARVAALDA
+421 ARVTALDA

-442 AAVRGEYATPAYPLE
+442 ELMKKEYVEPQYPLE

-468 GGLWNRK
+468 GGLWNRR

-487 PRWHYSLQAPID
+487 PRWHYSSQAPID

-510 FPDSTTFV
+510 FPDSTLFV
-518 LRPTVRGRTITDAR
+518 LRPAAAKGLLPEAYVKVAR
-532 ILITPDSFPEY
+532 DSFPEVG
-543 RTLPRLRQPDPTYV
+543 TLPRVPEADAANPYL
-557 AQARRYIEQ
+557 AQARHYIEQ
-566 RGTADMRNIVID
+566 RGQTDMRNILID

-583 AKPWD
+583 HRIRQEMKS
-588 DDIDE
+588 
-593 NAPEH
+593 PEQ
-598 RLAAR
+598 RLAAHT
-603 SWNAEQIK
+603 WDMQQIK
-611 EVSAGT
+611 EMGAYSIMEFVQR
-617 ILDFIEKMPG
+617 MPG
-627 MQVMGRRVLY
+627 MNFIG
-637 RGHKPAFM
+637 
-645 VDGRLEE
+645 GRLSYHGAN
-652 TVGMLSEKQDGREVN
+652 VSFMIDGV
-667 SLDYD
+667 LDNTTTPH
-672 SGKAISAGALRALVA
+672 SADADFQAGSTIGQLIVTGTKKKSMTEIALER
-687 IGNIARN
+687 
-694 GGSASDLRQAAA
+694 GGLEPDKNLTMPICTTWPM
-706 DYREKVQ
+706 
-713 NDEWKRGMQYF
+713 EW
-724 DDFDNVPDCLYYPI
+724 VS
-738 EQVARIDLID
+738 RIDLIAGGNMFLWGVFD
-748 RNQTTY
+748 GAIVSITTKT
-754 WGTNLKGGII
+754 GDELDQ
-764 AITMKKGKAL
+764 AL
-774 AEAYAAAPSPD
+774 AVAPAID
-785 VSVVTPLGYQTPAE
+785 VSIASPLGYQTPAE
-799 FYSPTYDTEEKRR
+799 FYAPAYATEKARR
-812 TNTPDYRTTLYWNP
+812 SMVPDYRTTLYWNP
-826 VVKLDDLGQATVE
+826 SVEFDETGRATVE
-839 FYTTDAPADYDISI
+839 FYTSDAPADYDITI
-853 EGVSRSGKIIRKQQ
+853 EGITQTGKIVCR
-867 RFPPAP
+867 RSTVTAD

>member
-1 MKSAGYILPLVCAAL
+1 MRSETPELPPPCKDFNGFSA
-16 FLTAYRSTVQP
+16 
-27 SLYANPFME
+27 
-36 QIEHYPQEKLHVSTD
+36 QIERYPQEKLHLHTD

-147 YQESRRTQRN
+147 YQEDRKTKRN

-191 DDGGSVEITGV
+191 DDGGSVEVTGV
-202 VKNDRDE
+202 LKNDRE
-209 TVDTLRTLHGGM
+209 EVVDTLRTLHGGM
-221 GCLRFTAHTGERYYA
+221 GCLRFTPHTGERYYA
-236 ECTMA
+236 ECTME
-241 GGKTERFELPASNNL
+241 GGKTERFDLPASNNL
-256 ACVLRVLQTERDFTV
+256 ACVLRVLHTERDFTV

-301 DLPSLIFERD
+301 DLPSLIFKRD

-388 AATSG
+388 SAMSG

-442 AAVRGEYATPAYPLE
+442 ELMKKEYVEPQYPLE

-468 GGLWNRK
+468 GGLWNRR

-510 FPDSTTFV
+510 FPDSTLFV
-518 LRPTVRGRTITDAR
+518 LRPAAAKGLLPEAYVKVAR
-532 ILITPDSFPEY
+532 DSFPEVG
-543 RTLPRLRQPDPTYV
+543 TLPRVPEADAANPYL
-557 AQARRYIEQ
+557 AQARHYIEQ
-566 RGTADMRNIVID
+566 RGQTDMRNILID

-583 AKPWD
+583 HRIRQEMKS
-588 DDIDE
+588 
-593 NAPEH
+593 PEQ
-598 RLAAR
+598 RLAAHT
-603 SWNAEQIK
+603 WDMQQIK
-611 EVSAGT
+611 EMGAYSIMEFVQR
-617 ILDFIEKMPG
+617 MPG
-627 MQVMGRRVLY
+627 MNFIG
-637 RGHKPAFM
+637 
-645 VDGRLEE
+645 GRLSYHGAN
-652 TVGMLSEKQDGREVN
+652 VSFMIDGV
-667 SLDYD
+667 LDNTTTPH
-672 SGKAISAGALRALVA
+672 SADADFQAGSTIGQLIVTGTKKKSMTEIALER
-687 IGNIARN
+687 
-694 GGSASDLRQAAA
+694 GGLEPDKNLTMPICTTWPM
-706 DYREKVQ
+706 
-713 NDEWKRGMQYF
+713 EW
-724 DDFDNVPDCLYYPI
+724 VS
-738 EQVARIDLID
+738 RIDLIAGGNMFLWGVFD
-748 RNQTTY
+748 GAIVSITTKT
-754 WGTNLKGGII
+754 GDELDQ
-764 AITMKKGKAL
+764 AL
-774 AEAYAAAPSPD
+774 AVAPAID
-785 VSVVTPLGYQTPAE
+785 VSIASPLGYQTPAE
-799 FYSPTYDTEEKRR
+799 FYAPAYATEKARR
-812 TNTPDYRTTLYWNP
+812 SMVPDYRTTLYWNP
-826 VVKLDDLGQATVE
+826 SVEFDETGRATVE
-839 FYTTDAPADYDISI
+839 FYTSDAPADYDISI
-853 EGVSRSGKIIRKQQ
+853 EGVTQNGKIIQLKKFGLTADSR
-867 RFPPAP
+867 

>member
-1 MKSAGYILPLVCAAL
+1 MRGFFLVLGYLIGGGLSYGFA
-16 FLTAYRSTVQP
+16 QP
-27 SLYANPFME
+27 SYYANPFIE

-129 MRNQGPDY
+129 MRNPGPEY

-147 YQESRRTQRN
+147 YRESRRTQRN

-191 DDGGSVEITGV
+191 DDGGSVEVTGV
-202 VKNDRDE
+202 LKNDRE
-209 TVDTLRTLHGGM
+209 EVVDTLRTLHGGM
-221 GCLRFTAHTGERYYA
+221 GCLRFTPHTGERYYA
-236 ECTMA
+236 ECTME
-241 GGKTERFELPASNNL
+241 GGKTERFDLPASNNL
-256 ACVLRVLQTERDFTV
+256 ACVLRVLHTERDFTV

-301 DLPSLIFERD
+301 DLPSLIFKRD

-359 TLAVTATDPDGGPAA
+359 TLAVSATDPDGGPAA

-388 AATSG
+388 SAMSG

-442 AAVRGEYATPAYPLE
+442 ELMKKEYVEPQYPLE

-468 GGLWNRK
+468 GGLWNRR

-487 PRWHYSLQAPID
+487 PRWHYSSQAPID

-510 FPDSTTFV
+510 FPDSTLFV
-518 LRPTVRGRTITDAR
+518 LRPAAAKGLLPEAYVKVAR
-532 ILITPDSFPEY
+532 DSFPEVG
-543 RTLPRLRQPDPTYV
+543 TLPRVPEADAANPYL
-557 AQARRYIEQ
+557 AQARHYIEQ
-566 RGTADMRNIVID
+566 RGQTDMRNILID

-583 AKPWD
+583 HRIRQEMKS
-588 DDIDE
+588 
-593 NAPEH
+593 PEQ
-598 RLAAR
+598 RLAAHT
-603 SWNAEQIK
+603 WDMQQIK
-611 EVSAGT
+611 EMGAYSIMEFVQR
-617 ILDFIEKMPG
+617 MPG
-627 MQVMGRRVLY
+627 MNFIG
-637 RGHKPAFM
+637 
-645 VDGRLEE
+645 GRLSYHGAN
-652 TVGMLSEKQDGREVN
+652 VSFMIDGV
-667 SLDYD
+667 LDNTTTPH
-672 SGKAISAGALRALVA
+672 SADADFQAGSTIGQLIVTGTKKKSMTEIALER
-687 IGNIARN
+687 
-694 GGSASDLRQAAA
+694 GGLEPDKNLTMPICTTWPM
-706 DYREKVQ
+706 
-713 NDEWKRGMQYF
+713 EW
-724 DDFDNVPDCLYYPI
+724 VS
-738 EQVARIDLID
+738 RIDLIAGGNMFLWGVFD
-748 RNQTTY
+748 GAIVSITTKT
-754 WGTNLKGGII
+754 GDELDQ
-764 AITMKKGKAL
+764 AL
-774 AEAYAAAPSPD
+774 AVAPAID
-785 VSVVTPLGYQTPAE
+785 VSIASPLGYQTPAE
-799 FYSPTYDTEEKRR
+799 FYAPAYATEKARR
-812 TNTPDYRTTLYWNP
+812 SMVPDYRTTLYWNP
-826 VVKLDDLGQATVE
+826 SVEFDETGRATVE
-839 FYTTDAPADYDISI
+839 FYTSDAPVNYDITI
-853 EGVSRSGKIIRKQQ
+853 EGITQTGKIVRTVKIITE
-867 RFPPAP
+867 

>member
-1 MKSAGYILPLVCAAL
+1 MRGFFLVLGYLIGGGLSYGFA
-16 FLTAYRSTVQP
+16 QP
-27 SLYANPFME
+27 SYYANPFIE

-129 MRNQGPDY
+129 MRNPRARL
-137 FFKKPLTIWP
+137 FL
-147 YQESRRTQRN
+147 QEAAHDLALSGGAAGRKRN

-191 DDGGSVEITGV
+191 DDGGSVEVTGV
-202 VKNDRDE
+202 LKNDRE
-209 TVDTLRTLHGGM
+209 EVVDTLRTLHGGM
-221 GCLRFTAHTGERYYA
+221 GCLRFTPHTGERYYA
-236 ECTMA
+236 ECTME
-241 GGKTERFELPASNNL
+241 GGKTERFDLPASNNL
-256 ACVLRVLQTERDFTV
+256 ACVLRVLHTERDFTV

-301 DLPSLIFERD
+301 DLPSLIFKRD

-359 TLAVTATDPDGGPAA
+359 TLAVSATDPDGGPAA

-388 AATSG
+388 SAMSG

-442 AAVRGEYATPAYPLE
+442 ELMKKEYVEPQYPLE

-468 GGLWNRK
+468 GGLWNRR

-487 PRWHYSLQAPID
+487 PRWHYSSQAPID

-510 FPDSTTFV
+510 FPDSTLFV
-518 LRPTVRGRTITDAR
+518 LRPAAAKGLLPEAYVKVAR
-532 ILITPDSFPEY
+532 DSFPEVG
-543 RTLPRLRQPDPTYV
+543 TLPRVPEADAANPYL
-557 AQARRYIEQ
+557 AQARHYIEQ
-566 RGTADMRNIVID
+566 RGQTDMRNILID

-583 AKPWD
+583 HRIRQEMKS
-588 DDIDE
+588 
-593 NAPEH
+593 PEQ
-598 RLAAR
+598 RLAAHT
-603 SWNAEQIK
+603 WDMQQIK
-611 EVSAGT
+611 EMGAYSIMEFVQR
-617 ILDFIEKMPG
+617 MPG
-627 MQVMGRRVLY
+627 MNFIG
-637 RGHKPAFM
+637 
-645 VDGRLEE
+645 GRLSYHGAN
-652 TVGMLSEKQDGREVN
+652 VSFMIDGV
-667 SLDYD
+667 LDNTTTPH
-672 SGKAISAGALRALVA
+672 SADADFQAGSTIGQLIVTGTKKKSMTEIALER
-687 IGNIARN
+687 
-694 GGSASDLRQAAA
+694 GGLEPDKNLTMPICTTWPM
-706 DYREKVQ
+706 
-713 NDEWKRGMQYF
+713 EW
-724 DDFDNVPDCLYYPI
+724 VS
-738 EQVARIDLID
+738 RIDLIAGGNMFLWGVFD
-748 RNQTTY
+748 GAIVSITTKT
-754 WGTNLKGGII
+754 GDELDQ
-764 AITMKKGKAL
+764 AL
-774 AEAYAAAPSPD
+774 AVAPAID
-785 VSVVTPLGYQTPAE
+785 VSIASPLGYQTPAE
-799 FYSPTYDTEEKRR
+799 FYAPAYATEKARR
-812 TNTPDYRTTLYWNP
+812 SMVPDYRTTLYWNP
-826 VVKLDDLGQATVE
+826 SVEFDETGRATVE
-839 FYTTDAPADYDISI
+839 FYTSDAPADYDISI
-853 EGVSRSGKIIRKQQ
+853 EGVTQNGKIIQLKKFGLTADSR
-867 RFPPAP
+867 

>member
-27 SLYANPFME
+27 SLYANPVME

-202 VKNDRDE
+202 VKNDRE
-209 TVDTLRTLHGGM
+209 EVVDTLRTLHGGM

-510 FPDSTTFV
+510 FPDSTLFV
-518 LRPTVRGRTITDAR
+518 LRPAAAKGLLPEAYVKVAR
-532 ILITPDSFPEY
+532 DSFPEVG
-543 RTLPRLRQPDPTYV
+543 TLPRVPETDAASPYL
-557 AQARRYIEQ
+557 AQARHYIEQ
-566 RGTADMRNIVID
+566 RGQTDMRNILID
-578 TVVVT
+578 TVYVT
-583 AKPWD
+583 HHKRL
-588 DDIDE
+588 E
-593 NAPEH
+593 STRPEH
-598 RLAAR
+598 RLA
-603 SWNAEQIK
+603 SHTWTAEQIK
-611 EVSAGT
+611 EAGGAT
-617 ILDFIEKMPG
+617 LLDFLAMIPG
-627 MQVMGRRVLY
+627 VNVFDRAVTYKGSIP
-637 RGHKPAFM
+637 KFM
-645 VDGRLEE
+645 VEG
-652 TVGMLSEKQDGREVN
+652 
-667 SLDYD
+667 SLDEPEV
-672 SGKAISAGALRALVA
+672 GVGIGVPVLVRRSQA
-687 IGNIARN
+687 ELLGIQDPNAVFKYTDTYRN
-694 GGSASDLRQAAA
+694 PPIC
-706 DYREKVQ
+706 
-713 NDEWKRGMQYF
+713 F
-724 DDFDNVPDCLYYPI
+724 TYPLDWI
-738 EQVARIDLID
+738 KRIDLIEGPEAAFLGHKD
-748 RNQTTY
+748 CSAIFSLT
-754 WGTNLKGGII
+754 LKSG
-764 AITMKKGKAL
+764 
-774 AEAYAAAPSPD
+774 AELENSVSSAPSIYVAVASPI
-785 VSVVTPLGYQTPAE
+785 GYQTPAE
-799 FYSPTYDTEEKRR
+799 FYAPAYATEKARR
-812 TNTPDYRTTLYWNP
+812 SMAPDYRTTLYWNP
-826 VVKLDDLGQATVE
+826 TVKLDDTGQAIVE
-839 FYTTDAPADYDISI
+839 FYTSDAPADYDISI
-853 EGVSRSGKIIRKQQ
+853 EGVTQTGKIVQ
-867 RFPPAP
+867 RRQRLLPE

>member
-1 MKSAGYILPLVCAAL
+1 
-16 FLTAYRSTVQP
+16 
-27 SLYANPFME
+27 ME

-147 YQESRRTQRN
+147 YRESRRAQRN

-191 DDGGSVEITGV
+191 DDGGSVEVAGV

-221 GCLRFTAHTGERYYA
+221 GCLRFTPHTGERYYA
-236 ECTMA
+236 ECTME
-241 GGKTERFELPASNNL
+241 GGKTERFDLPASNNL

-340 ELATTDMQVRGS
+340 ELAMTDVQVRGT

-359 TLAVTATDPDGGPAA
+359 TLAVTATDPDGRPAA

-388 AATSG
+388 SATSG

-442 AAVRGEYATPAYPLE
+442 ELMKKEYVEPQYPLE
-457 VGQEIAGRINK
+457 VGQEITGRISK
-468 GGLWNRK
+468 SGLWNRK
-475 KKLDRYEMRMIV
+475 KKLSRYEMRMIV
-487 PRWHYSLQAPID
+487 PSLHYVTKCAVD
-499 KEGRFALNGFD
+499 DTGAFALNGFD
-510 FPDSTTFV
+510 FPDSTLYV
-518 LRPTVRGRTITDAR
+518 LRPAAVRGSMPEATVKVAR
-532 ILITPDSFPEY
+532 DSFPEVG
-543 RTLPRLRQPDPTYV
+543 TLPRVPAQEQKKPYL
-557 AQARRYIEQ
+557 AQARYYIEQ
-566 RGTADMRNIVID
+566 RGQTDMRNILID
-578 TVVVT
+578 TVYVT
-583 AKPWD
+583 HHKRL
-588 DDIDE
+588 E
-593 NAPEH
+593 STRPEH

-603 SWNAEQIK
+603 TWTAEQIK
-611 EVSAGT
+611 EAGAGT
-617 ILDFIEKMPG
+617 ILDFIARMPG
-627 MQVMGRRVLY
+627 MSVVGRQVSY
-637 RGHKPAFM
+637 RGYRPGFM

-652 TVGMLSEKQDGREVN
+652 TVGEMNPVRAFRSTGMGRNHKTQTRLPPIPDPGGWIDFTGMNYSNTN
-667 SLDYD
+667 SAQQ
-672 SGKAISAGALRALVA
+672 STG
-687 IGNIARN
+687 GNK
-694 GGSASDLRQAAA
+694 RQI
-706 DYREKVQ
+706 
-713 NDEWKRGMQYF
+713 QYI
-724 DDFDNVPDCLYYPI
+724 DDFDNVPDILYYPLEI
-738 EQVARIDLID
+738 VSRIDLIEGG
-748 RNQTTY
+748 NMVL
-754 WGTNLKGGII
+754 WGVSHWKQAGII
-764 AITMKKGKAL
+764 SITTKKGKELDDATRTL
-774 AEAYAAAPSPD
+774 PARD
-785 VSVVTPLGYQTPAE
+785 VEFVSPLGYQTPAE
-799 FYSPTYDTEEKRR
+799 FYAPAYATEKARR
-812 TNTPDYRTTLYWNP
+812 SMAPDYRTTLYWNP
-826 VVKLDDLGQATVE
+826 TVKLDDTGQATVE
-839 FYTTDAPADYDISI
+839 FYTSDAPADYDITI
-853 EGVSRSGKIIRKQQ
+853 EGITQTGKIVRTVKIITE
-867 RFPPAP
+867 